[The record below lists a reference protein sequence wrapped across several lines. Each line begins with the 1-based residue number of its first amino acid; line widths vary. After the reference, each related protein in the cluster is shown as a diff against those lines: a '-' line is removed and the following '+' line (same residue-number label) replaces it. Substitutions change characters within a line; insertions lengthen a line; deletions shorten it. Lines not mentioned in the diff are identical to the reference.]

1 MKKKLFTL
9 IMMLISFSI
18 QIIAQMRDYTA
29 MVVDAETGEALHYA
43 SVYIAENRGTITNQD
58 GKFLISAS
66 PEEILQIKFIG
77 YENLRIKASEM
88 LDVIR
93 LKPAAQTMKQISV
106 FPIMAMLKQITKN
119 LNTEYK
125 KFKKEEDVYFFRITT
140 DVGGKKELAEAFM
153 TARSA
158 VNLRDISLLCA
169 RRGQQDGDSLANPLL
184 SNANFHLPLE
194 LGALT
199 RDVYFWKILNTPIRE
214 KFDEKYFNDYYNISV
229 REIIS
234 EDGDSIFCLKFE
246 PNKDLT
252 SEIRLVGEL
261 YVDAKNLDLLRFKG
275 KIPSMAMEIING
287 KVNRTISVDI
297 TVNADYT
304 RENGF
309 SKVANISASIR
320 NERFN
325 NHALLYRMDSLS
337 IATKR
342 RKKVKDNL
350 LSTIDQ
356 VGDDSPLWVD
366 PNIVLRTAEEESI
379 ASQQEIRKDTL
390 SLDSVP
396 GTMKPIIERLTAFSQ
411 RIPQEKVFIHMDNS
425 CYFLGD
431 TIWFSAYTRETA
443 TGKPSP
449 LSRVLYVE
457 LLNHD
462 GYLVE
467 RKLIELNKG
476 RGDGFFALDKNI
488 QYSGFH
494 ELRAYTRW
502 QLNWGCFEHK
512 HSLSAKRWFVNEKM
526 EKLYYRDYEKL
537 YSRVFPVYDKPKEEG
552 SLARNM
558 TLRPMRRYFAKDMDK
573 RELTLNL
580 FPEGGNLVAGIPNRM
595 AFEATWDDGEWLEG
609 WLHFGTDSFPTV
621 HRGRGVITLTPQK
634 DMEKEVAFITKDGE
648 KVKAKLPEIKEEGAA
663 MQVEQKDGTVEIG
676 IRLSASMQPDSMAMT
691 VMHEGKVKAFFT
703 MEGKEETFRID
714 SEDLQA
720 GVHQA
725 TLFDTQGRVYADR
738 LFFVRRTE
746 TERPTLTFTA
756 PKDECKP
763 YEKISLEING
773 AEGNTPISLAV
784 RDGLN
789 SPSLYDNGNIMTE
802 MLLASEIKGF
812 IPEPGWYFEKDDEQH
827 RQALDLLMMTQG
839 WRRFDWKD
847 MAVKGKW
854 DIKHQPEQTPYI
866 EGSIETE
873 EDLPIINF
881 IEKKILARS
890 KSDTKNRIE
899 ASDIRQGH
907 PESMT
912 AQSGLKEQT
921 ENENKTA
928 QIGLNEQTGN
938 GNEEQEQ
945 DEDNT
950 YQREKRNNKWEEKI
964 KGGVRI
970 HGELIHAENH
980 EPAVCETDAKGNYF
994 MMKLPHFYGHSRF
1007 FLAASDTTKWEKG
1020 KQKLWV
1026 QMMEKEADLPET
1038 GKRKFRVDDAEF
1050 LIRIWHPYPR
1060 FTKPYTFYQKNVA
1073 TKKKTNNKGREVL
1086 EDGTE
1091 IMAEATVN
1099 ARHGGL
1105 RSFNDAFPA
1114 FMLDAY
1120 DAMNETID
1128 AGMDFSDNPIVRTYI
1143 GDLGLD
1149 SPFAHEDANNSVSNS
1164 IAKSGR
1170 IRLRFGLS
1178 HVRRRLPQYRDI
1190 PIDSIYSP
1198 KYLKALLIPPSQ
1210 LSPEEWYA
1218 YETLFE
1224 HEKYAIYT
1232 DYHPRLEGNE
1242 RYYGA
1247 DLPETNFVIYPYPD
1261 GGQRVVYRDRHYI
1274 LPGFAYS
1281 AECYSPDYSK
1291 QTPPDS
1297 VKDYRRTLYWNPNLM
1312 LDKDGKATVILYN
1325 NARTTQ
1331 ISVDAAGQAAD
1342 GTLLWGSER

>member
-1 MKKKLFTL
+1 MKKILFTL
-9 IMMLISFSI
+9 TVLLVCYI
-18 QIIAQMRDYTA
+18 QLFAQPRDYTA

-58 GKFLISAS
+58 GKFIISAA
-66 PEEILQIKFIG
+66 PDEFLQFKFIG
-77 YENLRIKASEM
+77 YENLSVKASEM
-88 LDVIR
+88 GAVIR
-93 LKPAAQTMKQISV
+93 LKPASQTMKEISV
-106 FPIMAMLKQITKN
+106 FPVMKLLEGITKK
-119 LNTEYK
+119 LNAEYRK
-125 KFKKEEDVYFFRITT
+125 YKKEEDIYFFRITT
-140 DVGGKKELAEAFM
+140 NIGKKKELAEAFM

-158 VNLRDISLLCA
+158 VNLRDISLLSG
-169 RRGQQDGDSLANPLL
+169 RRGLQEGDSLANPLL
-184 SNANFHLPLE
+184 SNANFHHPLE
-194 LGALT
+194 LGAMT
-199 RDVYFWKILNTPIRE
+199 QDVSFWDMLNTPIRE
-214 KFDEKYFNDYYNISV
+214 KFNEKYYNDYYNISV
-229 REIIS
+229 REIADNEGNS
-234 EDGDSIFCLKFE
+234 VFCLKFE
-246 PNKDLT
+246 PKKELAT
-252 SEIRLVGEL
+252 EIRLVGEL
-261 YVDAKNLDLLRFKG
+261 YVDAKKLDLLRFKG
-275 KIPSMAMEIING
+275 EIPSLAMEVKNG
-287 KVNRTISVDI
+287 KVGKTISVNI
-297 TVNADYT
+297 SINADYT

-320 NERFN
+320 NEGFN
-325 NHALLYRMDSLS
+325 THALLYRMDSLS
-337 IATKR
+337 VVTKEGE
-342 RKKVKDNL
+342 KVKDNL

-356 VGDDSPLWVD
+356 VGNDSPLWVD
-366 PNIVLRTAEEESI
+366 PNIVLRTAEEEQI
-379 ASQQEIRKDTL
+379 AVRQETEEDTL
-390 SLDSVP
+390 SQNNVP
-396 GTMKPIIERLTAFSQ
+396 AIMKPMMERLTAFGQ
-411 RIPQEKVFIHMDNS
+411 RIPQEKVFVHMDNT

-467 RKLIELNKG
+467 RKLIEMNKG

-502 QLNWGCFEHK
+502 QLNWGGFEHK

-609 WLHFGTDSFPTV
+609 RLHFGTDSFPTV

-634 DMEKEVAFITKDGE
+634 DMEKEVVFITKKGE

-663 MQVEQKDGTVEIG
+663 MQVEQKDGMVEIG
-676 IRLSASMQPDSMAMT
+676 IRLSASVQPDSVAIT
-691 VMHEGKVKAFFT
+691 VMHEGKVKAFFA
-703 MEGKEETFRID
+703 MVGKEKTFRID
-714 SEDLQA
+714 SGALQA

-725 TLFDTQGRVYADR
+725 TVFDTQGRVYADR

-746 TERPTLTFTA
+746 TERPTLMFTA

-763 YEKISLEING
+763 YEKIDLEIKG
-773 AEGNTPISLAV
+773 EEGNTPISLAV
-784 RDGLN
+784 RDNYGSDALF
-789 SPSLYDNGNIMTE
+789 DNGNIMTE

-812 IPEPGWYFEKDDEQH
+812 IPEPGWYFEKNDEQH

-847 MAVKGKW
+847 MAVKGRW

-873 EDLPIINF
+873 EDSILRNVIERRLLPELNSRSYQWVTEINPDGSKASETQSS
-881 IEKKILARS
+881 ISGIKKENPTGTQQDVN
-890 KSDTKNRIE
+890 KY
-899 ASDIRQGH
+899 RQ
-907 PESMT
+907 
-912 AQSGLKEQT
+912 
-921 ENENKTA
+921 
-928 QIGLNEQTGN
+928 
-938 GNEEQEQ
+938 
-945 DEDNT
+945 
-950 YQREKRNNKWEEKI
+950 EKRSNKWEEKI
-964 KGGVRI
+964 KDGVRI

-1007 FLAASDTTKWEKG
+1007 FLAASDTTKWKKGEK
-1020 KQKLWV
+1020 KLWV
-1026 QMMEKEADLPET
+1026 QMAEKQSDIPE
-1038 GKRKFRVDDAEF
+1038 GGRLKFRVDDAEF
-1050 LIRIWHPYPR
+1050 LIRVWHPYPR
-1060 FTKPYTFYQKNVA
+1060 FAKPYTFYQKNVA
-1073 TKKKTNNKGREVL
+1073 IKKTDQKGRAVL

-1091 IMAEATVN
+1091 MMAEATVN

-1128 AGMDFSDNPIVRTYI
+1128 AGMDFADNPIVRTYI
-1143 GDLGLD
+1143 GDLGLENPYAFEAINPD
-1149 SPFAHEDANNSVSNS
+1149 V
-1164 IAKSGR
+1164 KSGR
-1170 IRLRFGLS
+1170 IYRRLGLS
-1178 HVRRRLPQYRDI
+1178 HVQRRLPEYSDI

-1198 KYLKALLIPPSQ
+1198 KYLKGIIKGMQ
-1210 LSPEEWYA
+1210 WVSPEEWEA
-1218 YETLFE
+1218 YESLFE
-1224 HEKYAIYT
+1224 HDKYAIYT
-1232 DYHPRLEGNE
+1232 DYHPRLEGNK
-1242 RYYGA
+1242 RYFGA

-1261 GGQRVVYRDRHYI
+1261 GSKRVVYRDRHYI
-1274 LPGFAYS
+1274 LPGFAYP

-1312 LDKDGKATVILYN
+1312 LDKDGKATITLYN

-1342 GTLLWGSER
+1342 GTLLWGEER

>member
-18 QIIAQMRDYTA
+18 QIFAQMRDYTA

-66 PEEILQIKFIG
+66 PDEILQIKFIG
-77 YENLRIKASEM
+77 YENLRIKAAEM
-88 LDVIR
+88 RDVIR
-93 LKPAAQTMKQISV
+93 LKPAAHTMKEVSV
-106 FPIMAMLKQITKN
+106 FPVMKILEQITKK
-119 LNTEYK
+119 LNAEFK
-125 KFKKEEDVYFFRITT
+125 KFKNEEDIFFFRITT
-140 DVGGKKELAEAFM
+140 EIGNKKELAEAFM

-158 VNLRDISLLCA
+158 VNLREISLLSG
-169 RRGQQDGDSLANPLL
+169 RRGQQSGDTLTSPLL
-184 SNANFHLPLE
+184 NNANFHHPLE
-194 LGALT
+194 LGAMT
-199 RDVYFWKILNTPIRE
+199 QDISFWKKLNTPIQT
-214 KFDEKYFNDYYNISV
+214 KFDGEYYNDYYNISIK
-229 REIIS
+229 EIS
-234 EDGDSIFCLKFE
+234 KEDGSPIICMKFE
-246 PNKDLT
+246 PRKELMFGMRLTGDLYIDKET
-252 SEIRLVGEL
+252 LQ
-261 YVDAKNLDLLRFKG
+261 LLRFEG
-275 KIPSMAMEIING
+275 KIPSLNMEFSNENLNG
-287 KVNRTISVDI
+287 TTTVDV
-297 TVNADYT
+297 TVKADYT
-304 RENGF
+304 HEGGYA
-309 SKVANISASIR
+309 KVANISTSIK
-320 NERFN
+320 NEIFN
-325 NHALLYRMDSLS
+325 SHALLYRMDSLS
-337 IATKR
+337 IAKKGG
-342 RKKVKDNL
+342 KKVKDNL

-356 VGDDSPLWVD
+356 VGDDSPLWVN
-366 PNIVLRTAEEESI
+366 PNIVLRTDEEKQI
-379 ASQQEIRKDTL
+379 ASQQEAEVKTL
-390 SLDSVP
+390 AMNSVP
-396 GTMKPIIERLTAFSQ
+396 ETMKTMMERLTAFGQ
-411 RIPQEKVFIHMDNS
+411 RIPQEKVFVHMDNS

-431 TIWFSAYTRETA
+431 TIWFSAYTKETA

-502 QLNWGCFEHK
+502 QLNWGCYEHK

-558 TLRPMRRYFAKDMDK
+558 TLRPLRRYFAKDMDK

-580 FPEGGNLVAGIPNRM
+580 FPEGGNLVAGIPNRVV
-595 AFEATWDDGEWLEG
+595 FEATWDDGEWLEG

-634 DMEKEVAFITKDGE
+634 DMEKEVVFITKDGE
-648 KVKAKLPEIKEEGAA
+648 KVKAKLPEIEEEGATL
-663 MQVEQKDGTVEIG
+663 QVEQKDGTVEIG

-691 VMHEGKVKAFFT
+691 VMYEGKVKAFFAIN
-703 MEGKEETFRID
+703 GKEKTFRID
-714 SEDLQA
+714 SEALQA

-746 TERPTLTFTA
+746 TERPTLTFSA

-784 RDGLN
+784 RDNYGSDALF
-789 SPSLYDNGNIMTE
+789 DNGNIMTE

-827 RQALDLLMMTQG
+827 RKALDLLMMTQG
-839 WRRFDWKD
+839 WRRFDWKN
-847 MAVKGKW
+847 MAVKGRW

-873 EDLPIINF
+873 EDSILRNVIERRLLPELNSRSYQWVTEINPDESKASETQSS
-881 IEKKILARS
+881 ISGIKKENPTGTQQDVN
-890 KSDTKNRIE
+890 KY
-899 ASDIRQGH
+899 RQ
-907 PESMT
+907 
-912 AQSGLKEQT
+912 
-921 ENENKTA
+921 
-928 QIGLNEQTGN
+928 
-938 GNEEQEQ
+938 
-945 DEDNT
+945 
-950 YQREKRNNKWEEKI
+950 EKRSNKWEEKI
-964 KGGVRI
+964 KDGVRI

-1007 FLAASDTTKWEKG
+1007 FLAASDTTKWKKGEK
-1020 KQKLWV
+1020 KLWV
-1026 QMMEKEADLPET
+1026 QMAEKQSDIPE
-1038 GKRKFRVDDAEF
+1038 GGRLKFRVDDAEF
-1050 LIRIWHPYPR
+1050 LIRVWHPYPR
-1060 FTKPYTFYQKNVA
+1060 FAKPYTFYQKNVA
-1073 TKKKTNNKGREVL
+1073 IKKTDQKGRAVL

-1091 IMAEATVN
+1091 MMAEATVN

-1105 RSFNDAFPA
+1105 RSFNDAYPA

-1128 AGMDFSDNPIVRTYI
+1128 AGRDFADNPIVRTYI
-1143 GDLGLD
+1143 GDLGLENPYAFEAINPD
-1149 SPFAHEDANNSVSNS
+1149 V
-1164 IAKSGR
+1164 KSGR
-1170 IRLRFGLS
+1170 IYRRLGLS
-1178 HVRRRLPQYRDI
+1178 HVQRRLPEYSDI

-1198 KYLKALLIPPSQ
+1198 KYLKGIIKGMQ
-1210 LSPEEWYA
+1210 WVSPEEWEA
-1218 YETLFE
+1218 YESLFE
-1224 HEKYAIYT
+1224 HDKYAIYT
-1232 DYHPRLEGNE
+1232 DYHPRLEGNK
-1242 RYYGA
+1242 RYFGA
-1247 DLPETNFVIYPYPD
+1247 DLPETHYVIYPYPD
-1261 GGQRVVYRDRHYI
+1261 GSKRVVYRDRHYI
-1274 LPGFAYS
+1274 LPGFAYP

-1312 LDKDGKATVILYN
+1312 LDKDGKASITLYN

-1342 GTLLWGSER
+1342 GTLLWGGE

>member
-1 MKKKLFTL
+1 MKKILFTL
-9 IMMLISFSI
+9 TILLISFSI
-18 QIIAQMRDYTA
+18 QVFAQ
-29 MVVDAETGEALHYA
+29 
-43 SVYIAENRGTITNQD
+43 NN
-58 GKFLISAS
+58 
-66 PEEILQIKFIG
+66 
-77 YENLRIKASEM
+77 
-88 LDVIR
+88 
-93 LKPAAQTMKQISV
+93 
-106 FPIMAMLKQITKN
+106 
-119 LNTEYK
+119 EYK
-125 KFKKEEDVYFFRITT
+125 
-140 DVGGKKELAEAFM
+140 G
-153 TARSA
+153 
-158 VNLRDISLLCA
+158 
-169 RRGQQDGDSLANPLL
+169 
-184 SNANFHLPLE
+184 
-194 LGALT
+194 
-199 RDVYFWKILNTPIRE
+199 TP
-214 KFDEKYFNDYYNISV
+214 FAQY
-229 REIIS
+229 
-234 EDGDSIFCLKFE
+234 
-246 PNKDLT
+246 
-252 SEIRLVGEL
+252 
-261 YVDAKNLDLLRFKG
+261 
-275 KIPSMAMEIING
+275 M
-287 KVNRTISVDI
+287 
-297 TVNADYT
+297 
-304 RENGF
+304 
-309 SKVANISASIR
+309 
-320 NERFN
+320 
-325 NHALLYRMDSLS
+325 
-337 IATKR
+337 
-342 RKKVKDNL
+342 
-350 LSTIDQ
+350 
-356 VGDDSPLWVD
+356 
-366 PNIVLRTAEEESI
+366 
-379 ASQQEIRKDTL
+379 
-390 SLDSVP
+390 
-396 GTMKPIIERLTAFSQ
+396 ERLTAFGQ
-411 RIPQEKVFIHMDNS
+411 RIPQEKVFIHMDNT

-476 RGDGFFALDKNI
+476 RGNGFFALDKNI
-488 QYSGFH
+488 QYSGFY

-537 YSRVFPVYDKPKEEG
+537 YSRVFPVYDKPKEAG
-552 SLARNM
+552 SLTRNI

-580 FPEGGNLVAGIPNRM
+580 FPEGGNLVANIPNRV

-609 WLHFGTDSFPTV
+609 WLHYGTDSVPTI
-621 HRGRGVITLTPQK
+621 HRGRGIITLTPQK
-634 DMEKEVAFITKDGE
+634 GMEKEVVFITKDGE
-648 KVKAKLPEIKEEGAA
+648 KVKAKLPEVKEEGAA
-663 MQVEQKDGTVEIG
+663 MQVEQKSGTVEIG
-676 IRLSASMQPDSMAMT
+676 IRLSASLQPDSMALT
-691 VMHEGKVKAFFT
+691 VMHEGKIKAFFA
-703 MEGKEETFRID
+703 MDGEEKTVRLDTD
-714 SEDLQA
+714 SLHA

-725 TLFDTQGRVYADR
+725 TVFDTQGRVYADR

-763 YEKISLEING
+763 YEKIDLEISG

-784 RDGLN
+784 RDNYGSDALF
-789 SPSLYDNGNIMTE
+789 DNGNIMTE

-812 IPEPGWYFEKDDEQH
+812 IPEPGWYFEKDDKQH

-839 WRRFDWKD
+839 WRRFNWQD

-854 DIKHQPEQTPYI
+854 DITHQPEQVPHI

-881 IEKKILARS
+881 IEKKILGS
-890 KSDTKNRIE
+890 NPNNTSEHIETPDSSDFIWLIE
-899 ASDIRQGH
+899 GY
-907 PESMT
+907 
-912 AQSGLKEQT
+912 K
-921 ENENKTA
+921 
-928 QIGLNEQTGN
+928 
-938 GNEEQEQ
+938 
-945 DEDNT
+945 
-950 YQREKRNNKWEEKI
+950 REKRNIKWEEKI

-1007 FLAASDTTKWEKG
+1007 FLAASDTTKWDKG

-1038 GKRKFRVDDAEF
+1038 GKRKFRVDHAEF

-1060 FTKPYTFYQKNVA
+1060 FTKPYTFYQKNVS
-1073 TKKKTNNKGREVL
+1073 TKKKTNNKGREIL

-1091 IMAEATVN
+1091 VIAEATIN

-1105 RSFNDAFPA
+1105 RRFNDAFPA

-1120 DAMNETID
+1120 DAMNEAID

-1149 SPFAHEDANNSVSNS
+1149 SPFAHVDNNNGTSNNLT
-1164 IAKSGR
+1164 KSGR
-1170 IRLRFGLS
+1170 IKLRFGLS
-1178 HVRRRLPQYRDI
+1178 HVRRSLPQYIDI

-1198 KYLKALLIPPSQ
+1198 KYLKALLISPSD
-1210 LSPEEWYA
+1210 LSPEELYA

-1274 LPGFAYS
+1274 LPGFAYP
-1281 AECYSPDYSK
+1281 AECYNPDYSK

-1312 LDKDGKATVILYN
+1312 LDKDGKATITLYN

-1342 GTLLWGSER
+1342 GTLLWGRER

>member
-18 QIIAQMRDYTA
+18 QIFAQSN
-29 MVVDAETGEALHYA
+29 E
-43 SVYIAENRGTITNQD
+43 
-58 GKFLISAS
+58 
-66 PEEILQIKFIG
+66 
-77 YENLRIKASEM
+77 
-88 LDVIR
+88 
-93 LKPAAQTMKQISV
+93 
-106 FPIMAMLKQITKN
+106 
-119 LNTEYK
+119 
-125 KFKKEEDVYFFRITT
+125 FK
-140 DVGGKKELAEAFM
+140 
-153 TARSA
+153 
-158 VNLRDISLLCA
+158 
-169 RRGQQDGDSLANPLL
+169 
-184 SNANFHLPLE
+184 
-194 LGALT
+194 
-199 RDVYFWKILNTPIRE
+199 NTP
-214 KFDEKYFNDYYNISV
+214 F
-229 REIIS
+229 
-234 EDGDSIFCLKFE
+234 
-246 PNKDLT
+246 
-252 SEIRLVGEL
+252 
-261 YVDAKNLDLLRFKG
+261 
-275 KIPSMAMEIING
+275 
-287 KVNRTISVDI
+287 
-297 TVNADYT
+297 
-304 RENGF
+304 
-309 SKVANISASIR
+309 
-320 NERFN
+320 
-325 NHALLYRMDSLS
+325 
-337 IATKR
+337 ATY
-342 RKKVKDNL
+342 L
-350 LSTIDQ
+350 
-356 VGDDSPLWVD
+356 
-366 PNIVLRTAEEESI
+366 
-379 ASQQEIRKDTL
+379 
-390 SLDSVP
+390 
-396 GTMKPIIERLTAFSQ
+396 ERLTAFGQ

-537 YSRVFPVYDKPKEEG
+537 YSRVFPIYDKPKEEG

-580 FPEGGNLVAGIPNRM
+580 FPEGGNLVAGIPNRV

-634 DMEKEVAFITKDGE
+634 EMEKEVVFTTKKGE
-648 KVKAKLPEIKEEGAA
+648 KVKAMLPEIKEEGAA
-663 MQVEQKDGTVEIG
+663 MQVEQKGGMVEIG
-676 IRLSASMQPDSMAMT
+676 IRLTASMLPDSMAMT
-691 VMHEGKVKAFFT
+691 VMHEGKVKAFFA
-703 MEGKEETFRID
+703 MDGKEKTVRLDTD
-714 SEDLQA
+714 SLQA

-725 TLFDTQGRVYADR
+725 TVFDTQGRVYADR
-738 LFFVRRTE
+738 LFFVRRTD
-746 TERPTLTFTA
+746 TERPTLSVST
-756 PKDECKP
+756 PKEEYQP
-763 YEKISLEING
+763 YEKIEVAVNG
-773 AEGNTPISLAV
+773 KGGGTPISLSV

-789 SPSLYDNGNIMTE
+789 SPALYDNGNIMTE

-812 IPEPGWYFEKDDEQH
+812 IPQPGWYFEKDDEQR

-839 WRRFDWKD
+839 WRRFDWQD
-847 MAVKGKW
+847 MAVKGRW

-928 QIGLNEQTGN
+928 QIGLNEQIGN

-1274 LPGFAYS
+1274 LPGFAYP

-1291 QTPPDS
+1291 QIPPDS
-1297 VKDYRRTLYWNPNLM
+1297 IKDYRRTLYWNPNLM
-1312 LDKDGKATVILYN
+1312 LDKDGKATVTLYN

-1342 GTLLWGSER
+1342 GTLLWGIEQ

>member
-1 MKKKLFTL
+1 
-9 IMMLISFSI
+9 MMLISFSI
-18 QIIAQMRDYTA
+18 QIFAQMRDYTA

-77 YENLRIKASEM
+77 YENLRIKAAEM
-88 LDVIR
+88 RDVIR
-93 LKPAAQTMKQISV
+93 LKPAAHTMKEVSV
-106 FPIMAMLKQITKN
+106 FPVMKILEQITKK
-119 LNTEYK
+119 LNAEFK
-125 KFKKEEDVYFFRITT
+125 KFKNEEDIFFFRITT
-140 DVGGKKELAEAFM
+140 EIGNKKELAEAFM

-158 VNLRDISLLCA
+158 VNLREISLLSG
-169 RRGQQDGDSLANPLL
+169 RRGQQSGDTLTSPLL
-184 SNANFHLPLE
+184 NNANFHHPLE
-194 LGALT
+194 LGAMT
-199 RDVYFWKILNTPIRE
+199 QDISFWKKLNTPIRT
-214 KFDEKYFNDYYNISV
+214 KFDGEYYNDYYNISIK
-229 REIIS
+229 EIS
-234 EDGDSIFCLKFE
+234 KEDGSPIICMKFE
-246 PNKDLT
+246 PRKELMFGMRLTGDLYIDKET
-252 SEIRLVGEL
+252 LQ
-261 YVDAKNLDLLRFKG
+261 LLRFEG
-275 KIPSMAMEIING
+275 KIPSLNMEFSNENLNG
-287 KVNRTISVDI
+287 TTTVDV
-297 TVNADYT
+297 TVKADYT
-304 RENGF
+304 HEGGYA
-309 SKVANISASIR
+309 KVANISTSIK
-320 NERFN
+320 NEIFN
-325 NHALLYRMDSLS
+325 SHALLYRMDSLS
-337 IATKR
+337 IAKKGG
-342 RKKVKDNL
+342 KKVKDNL

-356 VGDDSPLWVD
+356 VGDDSPLWVN
-366 PNIVLRTAEEESI
+366 PNIVLRTDEEKQI
-379 ASQQEIRKDTL
+379 ASQQEAEVKTL
-390 SLDSVP
+390 AMDSVP
-396 GTMKPIIERLTAFSQ
+396 ETMKTMMERLTTFGQ
-411 RIPQEKVFIHMDNS
+411 RIPQEKVFVHMDNS

-502 QLNWGCFEHK
+502 QLNWGCYEHK

-580 FPEGGNLVAGIPNRM
+580 FPEGGNLVAGIPNRVV
-595 AFEATWDDGEWLEG
+595 FEATWDDGEWLEG

-634 DMEKEVAFITKDGE
+634 DMEKEVVFITKDGE
-648 KVKAKLPEIKEEGAA
+648 KVKAKLPEIEEEGATL
-663 MQVEQKDGTVEIG
+663 QVEQKDGTVEIG

-691 VMHEGKVKAFFT
+691 VMYEGKVKAFFAIN
-703 MEGKEETFRID
+703 GKEKTFRID
-714 SEDLQA
+714 SEALQA

-725 TLFDTQGRVYADR
+725 TVFDTQGRVYADR

-746 TERPTLTFTA
+746 TERPTLTFSA

-784 RDGLN
+784 RDNYGSDALF
-789 SPSLYDNGNIMTE
+789 DNGNIMTE

-827 RQALDLLMMTQG
+827 RKALDLLMMTQG
-839 WRRFDWKD
+839 WRRFDWKN
-847 MAVKGKW
+847 MAVKGRW

-873 EDLPIINF
+873 EDSILRNVIERRLLPELNSRSYQWVTEINPDGSKASETQSS
-881 IEKKILARS
+881 ISGIKKEKPTGTQQDVK
-890 KSDTKNRIE
+890 KY
-899 ASDIRQGH
+899 RQ
-907 PESMT
+907 
-912 AQSGLKEQT
+912 
-921 ENENKTA
+921 
-928 QIGLNEQTGN
+928 
-938 GNEEQEQ
+938 
-945 DEDNT
+945 
-950 YQREKRNNKWEEKI
+950 EKRSNKWEEKI
-964 KGGVRI
+964 KDGVRI

-1007 FLAASDTTKWEKG
+1007 FLAASDTTKWKKGEK
-1020 KQKLWV
+1020 KLWV
-1026 QMMEKEADLPET
+1026 QMAEKQSDIPE
-1038 GKRKFRVDDAEF
+1038 GGRLKFRVEDAEF
-1050 LIRIWHPYPR
+1050 LIRVWHPYPR
-1060 FTKPYTFYQKNVA
+1060 FAKPYTFYQKNVA
-1073 TKKKTNNKGREVL
+1073 IKKTDQKGRAVL

-1091 IMAEATVN
+1091 MMAEATVN

-1105 RSFNDAFPA
+1105 RSFNDAYPA

-1128 AGMDFSDNPIVRTYI
+1128 AGMDFADNPIVRTYI
-1143 GDLGLD
+1143 GDLGLENPYAFEAINPD
-1149 SPFAHEDANNSVSNS
+1149 V
-1164 IAKSGR
+1164 KSGR
-1170 IRLRFGLS
+1170 IYRRLGLS
-1178 HVRRRLPQYRDI
+1178 HVQRRLPEYSDI

-1198 KYLKALLIPPSQ
+1198 KYLKGIIKGMQ
-1210 LSPEEWYA
+1210 WVSPEEWEA
-1218 YETLFE
+1218 YESLFE
-1224 HEKYAIYT
+1224 HDKYAIYT
-1232 DYHPRLEGNE
+1232 DYHPRLEGNK
-1242 RYYGA
+1242 RYFGA
-1247 DLPETNFVIYPYPD
+1247 DLPETHYVIYPYPD
-1261 GGQRVVYRDRHYI
+1261 GSKRVVYRDRHYI
-1274 LPGFAYS
+1274 LPGFAYP

-1297 VKDYRRTLYWNPNLM
+1297 IKDYRRTLYWNPNLM
-1312 LDKDGKATVILYN
+1312 LDKDGKATVTLYN

-1342 GTLLWGSER
+1342 GTLLWGGE

>member
-18 QIIAQMRDYTA
+18 QIFAQMRDYTA

-66 PEEILQIKFIG
+66 PDEILQIKFIG
-77 YENLRIKASEM
+77 YENLRIKAAEM
-88 LDVIR
+88 RDVIR
-93 LKPAAQTMKQISV
+93 LKPAAHTMKEVSV
-106 FPIMAMLKQITKN
+106 FPVMKILEQITKK
-119 LNTEYK
+119 LNAEFK
-125 KFKKEEDVYFFRITT
+125 KFKNEEDIFFFRITT
-140 DVGGKKELAEAFM
+140 EIGNKKELAEAFM

-158 VNLRDISLLCA
+158 VNLREISLLSG
-169 RRGQQDGDSLANPLL
+169 RRGQQSGDTLTSPLL
-184 SNANFHLPLE
+184 NNANFHHPLE
-194 LGALT
+194 LGAMT
-199 RDVYFWKILNTPIRE
+199 QDISFWKKLNTPIRT
-214 KFDEKYFNDYYNISV
+214 KFDSEYYNDYYNISIK
-229 REIIS
+229 EIS
-234 EDGDSIFCLKFE
+234 KEDGSPIICMKFE
-246 PNKDLT
+246 PRKELMFGMRLTGDLYIDKET
-252 SEIRLVGEL
+252 LQ
-261 YVDAKNLDLLRFKG
+261 LLRFEG
-275 KIPSMAMEIING
+275 KIPSLNMEFSNENLNG
-287 KVNRTISVDI
+287 TTTVDV
-297 TVNADYT
+297 TVKADYT
-304 RENGF
+304 HEGGYA
-309 SKVANISASIR
+309 KVANISTSIK
-320 NERFN
+320 NEIFN
-325 NHALLYRMDSLS
+325 SHALLYRMDSLS
-337 IATKR
+337 IAKKGG
-342 RKKVKDNL
+342 KKVKDNL

-356 VGDDSPLWVD
+356 VGDDSPLWVN
-366 PNIVLRTAEEESI
+366 PNIVLRTDEEKQI
-379 ASQQEIRKDTL
+379 ASQQEAEVKTL
-390 SLDSVP
+390 AMDSVP
-396 GTMKPIIERLTAFSQ
+396 ETMKTMMERLTAFGQ
-411 RIPQEKVFIHMDNS
+411 RIPQEKVFVHMDNS

-502 QLNWGCFEHK
+502 QLNWGCYEHK

-580 FPEGGNLVAGIPNRM
+580 FPEGGNLVAGIPNRVV
-595 AFEATWDDGEWLEG
+595 FEATWDDGEWLEG
-609 WLHFGTDSFPTV
+609 RLHFGTDSFPTV

-634 DMEKEVAFITKDGE
+634 DMEKEVVFITKDGE
-648 KVKAKLPEIKEEGAA
+648 KVKAKLPEIEEEGATL
-663 MQVEQKDGTVEIG
+663 QVEQKDGTVEIG

-691 VMHEGKVKAFFT
+691 VMYEGKVKAFFAIN
-703 MEGKEETFRID
+703 GKEKTFRID
-714 SEDLQA
+714 SEALQA

-746 TERPTLTFTA
+746 TERPTLTFSA

-784 RDGLN
+784 RDNYGSDALF
-789 SPSLYDNGNIMTE
+789 DNGNIMTE

-827 RQALDLLMMTQG
+827 RKALDLLMMTQG
-839 WRRFDWKD
+839 WRRFDWKN
-847 MAVKGKW
+847 MAVKGRW

-873 EDLPIINF
+873 EDSILRNVIERRLLPELNSRSYQWVTEINPDGSKASETQSS
-881 IEKKILARS
+881 ISGIKKENPTGTQQDVN
-890 KSDTKNRIE
+890 KY
-899 ASDIRQGH
+899 RQ
-907 PESMT
+907 
-912 AQSGLKEQT
+912 
-921 ENENKTA
+921 
-928 QIGLNEQTGN
+928 
-938 GNEEQEQ
+938 
-945 DEDNT
+945 
-950 YQREKRNNKWEEKI
+950 EKRSNKWEEKI
-964 KGGVRI
+964 KDGVRI

-1007 FLAASDTTKWEKG
+1007 FLAASDTTKWKKGEK
-1020 KQKLWV
+1020 KLWV
-1026 QMMEKEADLPET
+1026 QMAEKQSDIPE
-1038 GKRKFRVDDAEF
+1038 GGRLKFRVDDAEF
-1050 LIRIWHPYPR
+1050 LIRVWHPYPR
-1060 FTKPYTFYQKNVA
+1060 FAKPYTFYQKNVA
-1073 TKKKTNNKGREVL
+1073 IKKTDQKGRAVL

-1091 IMAEATVN
+1091 MMAEATVN

-1105 RSFNDAFPA
+1105 RSFNDAYPA

-1128 AGMDFSDNPIVRTYI
+1128 AGMDFADNPIVRTYI
-1143 GDLGLD
+1143 GDLGLENPYAFEAINPD
-1149 SPFAHEDANNSVSNS
+1149 V
-1164 IAKSGR
+1164 KSGR
-1170 IRLRFGLS
+1170 IYRRLGLS
-1178 HVRRRLPQYRDI
+1178 HVQRRLPEYSDI

-1198 KYLKALLIPPSQ
+1198 KYLKGIIKGMQ
-1210 LSPEEWYA
+1210 WVSPEEWEA
-1218 YETLFE
+1218 YESLFE
-1224 HEKYAIYT
+1224 HDKYAIYT
-1232 DYHPRLEGNE
+1232 DYHPRLEGNK
-1242 RYYGA
+1242 RYFGA
-1247 DLPETNFVIYPYPD
+1247 DLPETHYVIYPYPD
-1261 GGQRVVYRDRHYI
+1261 GSKRVVYRDRHYI
-1274 LPGFAYS
+1274 LPGFAYP

-1297 VKDYRRTLYWNPNLM
+1297 IKDYRRTLYWNPNLM
-1312 LDKDGKATVILYN
+1312 LDKDGKATVTLYN
-1325 NARTTQ
+1325 NSRTTQ
-1331 ISVDAAGQAAD
+1331 ISVDAAGQTAD
-1342 GTLLWGSER
+1342 GTLLWGGE

>member
-18 QIIAQMRDYTA
+18 QIFAQMRDYTA

-66 PEEILQIKFIG
+66 PDEILQIKFIG
-77 YENLRIKASEM
+77 YENLRIKAAEM
-88 LDVIR
+88 RDVIR
-93 LKPAAQTMKQISV
+93 LKPAAHTMKEVSV
-106 FPIMAMLKQITKN
+106 FPVMKILEQITKK
-119 LNTEYK
+119 LNAEFK
-125 KFKKEEDVYFFRITT
+125 KFKNEEDIFFFRITT
-140 DVGGKKELAEAFM
+140 EIGNKKELAEAFM

-158 VNLRDISLLCA
+158 VNLREISLLSG
-169 RRGQQDGDSLANPLL
+169 RRGQQSGDTLTSPLL
-184 SNANFHLPLE
+184 NNANFHHPLE
-194 LGALT
+194 LGAMT
-199 RDVYFWKILNTPIRE
+199 QDISFWKKLNTPIRT
-214 KFDEKYFNDYYNISV
+214 KFDGEYYNDYYNISIK
-229 REIIS
+229 EIS
-234 EDGDSIFCLKFE
+234 KEDGSPIICMKFE
-246 PNKDLT
+246 PRKELMFGMRLTGDLYIDKET
-252 SEIRLVGEL
+252 LQ
-261 YVDAKNLDLLRFKG
+261 LLRFEG
-275 KIPSMAMEIING
+275 KIPSLNMEFSNENLNG
-287 KVNRTISVDI
+287 TTTVDV
-297 TVNADYT
+297 TVKADYT
-304 RENGF
+304 HEGGYA
-309 SKVANISASIR
+309 KVANISTSIK
-320 NERFN
+320 NEIFN
-325 NHALLYRMDSLS
+325 SHALLYRMDSLS
-337 IATKR
+337 IAKKGG
-342 RKKVKDNL
+342 KKVKDNL

-356 VGDDSPLWVD
+356 VGDDSPLWVN
-366 PNIVLRTAEEESI
+366 PNIVLRTDEEKQI
-379 ASQQEIRKDTL
+379 ASQQEAEVKTL
-390 SLDSVP
+390 AMDSVP
-396 GTMKPIIERLTAFSQ
+396 ETMKTMMERLTAFGQ
-411 RIPQEKVFIHMDNS
+411 RIPQEKVFVHMDNS

-502 QLNWGCFEHK
+502 QLNWGCYEHK

-552 SLARNM
+552 NLARNM

-580 FPEGGNLVAGIPNRM
+580 FPEGGNLVAGIPNRVV
-595 AFEATWDDGEWLEG
+595 FEATWDDGEWLEG
-609 WLHFGTDSFPTV
+609 RLHFGTDSFPTV

-634 DMEKEVAFITKDGE
+634 DMEKEVVFITKDGE
-648 KVKAKLPEIKEEGAA
+648 KVKAKLPEIKEEGATL
-663 MQVEQKDGTVEIG
+663 QVEQKGGTVEIG

-703 MEGKEETFRID
+703 INGKEKTFRID

-720 GVHQA
+720 GVYQA
-725 TLFDTQGRVYADR
+725 TVFDTQGRVYADR
-738 LFFVRRTE
+738 LFFVRHTE
-746 TERPTLTFTA
+746 TGSPTLTFTA

-763 YEKISLEING
+763 YEKIALEING

-784 RDGLN
+784 RDNYGSDALF
-789 SPSLYDNGNIMTE
+789 DNGNIMTE

-827 RQALDLLMMTQG
+827 RKALDLLMMTQG
-839 WRRFDWKD
+839 WRRFDWKN
-847 MAVKGKW
+847 MAVKGRW

-873 EDLPIINF
+873 EDSILRNVIERRLLPELNSRSYQWVTEINPDGSKASETQSS
-881 IEKKILARS
+881 ISGIKKENPTGTQQDVN
-890 KSDTKNRIE
+890 KY
-899 ASDIRQGH
+899 RQ
-907 PESMT
+907 
-912 AQSGLKEQT
+912 
-921 ENENKTA
+921 
-928 QIGLNEQTGN
+928 
-938 GNEEQEQ
+938 
-945 DEDNT
+945 
-950 YQREKRNNKWEEKI
+950 EKRSNKWEEKI
-964 KGGVRI
+964 KDGVRI

-980 EPAVCETDAKGNYF
+980 EPVVCETDAKGNYF
-994 MMKLPHFYGHSRF
+994 MMKLPHYYGHSRF
-1007 FLAASDTTKWEKG
+1007 FLAASDTTKWKKGEK
-1020 KQKLWV
+1020 KLWV
-1026 QMMEKEADLPET
+1026 QMAEKQSDIPE
-1038 GKRKFRVDDAEF
+1038 GGRLKFRVDDAEF
-1050 LIRIWHPYPR
+1050 LIRVWHPYPR
-1060 FTKPYTFYQKNVA
+1060 FAKPYTFYQKNVA
-1073 TKKKTNNKGREVL
+1073 IKKTDQKGRAVL

-1091 IMAEATVN
+1091 MMAEATVN

-1105 RSFNDAFPA
+1105 RSFNDAYPA

-1128 AGMDFSDNPIVRTYI
+1128 AGMDFADNPIVRTYI
-1143 GDLGLD
+1143 GDLGLENPYAFEAINPD
-1149 SPFAHEDANNSVSNS
+1149 V
-1164 IAKSGR
+1164 KSGR
-1170 IRLRFGLS
+1170 IYRRLGLS
-1178 HVRRRLPQYRDI
+1178 HVQRRLPEYSDI

-1198 KYLKALLIPPSQ
+1198 KYLKGIIKGMQ
-1210 LSPEEWYA
+1210 WVSPEEWEA
-1218 YETLFE
+1218 YESLFE
-1224 HEKYAIYT
+1224 HDKYAIYT
-1232 DYHPRLEGNE
+1232 DYHPRLEGNK
-1242 RYYGA
+1242 RYFGA
-1247 DLPETNFVIYPYPD
+1247 DLPETHYVIYPYPD
-1261 GGQRVVYRDRHYI
+1261 GSKRVVYRNRHYI
-1274 LPGFAYS
+1274 LPGFAYP

-1312 LDKDGKATVILYN
+1312 LDKDGKATVTLYN

-1331 ISVDAAGQAAD
+1331 ISVDAQGQAAD
-1342 GTLLWGSER
+1342 GTLLWGK

>member
-18 QIIAQMRDYTA
+18 QIFAQMRDYTA

-77 YENLRIKASEM
+77 YENLRIKAAEM
-88 LDVIR
+88 RDVIR
-93 LKPAAQTMKQISV
+93 LKPAAHTMKEVSV
-106 FPIMAMLKQITKN
+106 FPVMKILEQITKK
-119 LNTEYK
+119 LNAEFK
-125 KFKKEEDVYFFRITT
+125 KFKNEEDIFFFRITT
-140 DVGGKKELAEAFM
+140 EIGNKKELAEAFM

-158 VNLRDISLLCA
+158 VNLREISLLSG
-169 RRGQQDGDSLANPLL
+169 RRGQQSGDTLTSPLL
-184 SNANFHLPLE
+184 NNVNFHHPLE
-194 LGALT
+194 LGAMT
-199 RDVYFWKILNTPIRE
+199 QDISFWKKLNTPIRT
-214 KFDEKYFNDYYNISV
+214 KFDGEYYNDYYNISIK
-229 REIIS
+229 EIS
-234 EDGDSIFCLKFE
+234 REDGSPIICMKFE
-246 PNKDLT
+246 PRKELMFGMRLTGDLYIDKET
-252 SEIRLVGEL
+252 LQ
-261 YVDAKNLDLLRFKG
+261 LLRFEG
-275 KIPSMAMEIING
+275 KIPSLNMEFSNENLNG
-287 KVNRTISVDI
+287 TT
-297 TVNADYT
+297 TVEVTVKADYT
-304 RENGF
+304 HEGGYA
-309 SKVANISASIR
+309 KVANISTSIK
-320 NERFN
+320 NEIFN
-325 NHALLYRMDSLS
+325 SHALLYRMDSLS
-337 IATKR
+337 IAKKGG
-342 RKKVKDNL
+342 KKVKDNL

-356 VGDDSPLWVD
+356 VGDDSPLWVN
-366 PNIVLRTAEEESI
+366 PNIVLRTDEEEEI
-379 ASQQEIRKDTL
+379 ANQQENEVKTL
-390 SLDSVP
+390 ATDSIP
-396 GTMKPIIERLTAFSQ
+396 ETMKPLMERLTAFGQ
-411 RIPQEKVFIHMDNS
+411 RIPQEKVFVHMDNT

-443 TGKPSP
+443 TGKPSS

-476 RGDGFFALDKNI
+476 KGDGFFALDKNI

-621 HRGRGVITLTPQK
+621 HRGRGVITLMPQK
-634 DMEKEVAFITKDGE
+634 DMEKEVVFITKDGE
-648 KVKAKLPEIKEEGAA
+648 KVKTKLPEIKEEGAA

-676 IRLSASMQPDSMAMT
+676 IRLSASMLPDSMAMT

-725 TLFDTQGRVYADR
+725 TVFDTQGRVYADR

-763 YEKISLEING
+763 YEKIDLEING
-773 AEGNTPISLAV
+773 EEGNTPISLAV

-789 SPSLYDNGNIMTE
+789 SPALYDNGNIMTE

-812 IPEPGWYFEKDDEQH
+812 IPEPGWFFEKDDEQH

-847 MAVKGKW
+847 MAVKGRW
-854 DIKHQPEQTPYI
+854 DIKHQPELTPYI

-873 EDLPIINF
+873 EDSILRNVIERRLLPELNSRSYQWVTEINPDGSKASETQSS
-881 IEKKILARS
+881 ISGIKKENPTGTQQDVN
-890 KSDTKNRIE
+890 KY
-899 ASDIRQGH
+899 RQ
-907 PESMT
+907 
-912 AQSGLKEQT
+912 
-921 ENENKTA
+921 
-928 QIGLNEQTGN
+928 
-938 GNEEQEQ
+938 
-945 DEDNT
+945 
-950 YQREKRNNKWEEKI
+950 EKRSNKWEEKI
-964 KGGVRI
+964 KDGVRI

-1007 FLAASDTTKWEKG
+1007 FLAASDTTKWKKGEK
-1020 KQKLWV
+1020 KLWV
-1026 QMMEKEADLPET
+1026 QMAEKQSDIPE
-1038 GKRKFRVDDAEF
+1038 GGRLKFRVDDAEF
-1050 LIRIWHPYPR
+1050 LIRVWHPYPR
-1060 FTKPYTFYQKNVA
+1060 FAKPYTFYQKNVA
-1073 TKKKTNNKGREVL
+1073 IKKTDQKGRAVL

-1091 IMAEATVN
+1091 MMAEATVN

-1128 AGMDFSDNPIVRTYI
+1128 AGMDFADNPIVRTYI
-1143 GDLGLD
+1143 GDLGLENPYAFEAINPD
-1149 SPFAHEDANNSVSNS
+1149 V
-1164 IAKSGR
+1164 KSGR
-1170 IRLRFGLS
+1170 IYRRLGLS
-1178 HVRRRLPQYRDI
+1178 HVQRRLPEYSDI

-1198 KYLKALLIPPSQ
+1198 KYLKGIIKGMQ
-1210 LSPEEWYA
+1210 WVSPEEWEA
-1218 YETLFE
+1218 YESLFE
-1224 HEKYAIYT
+1224 HDKYAIYT
-1232 DYHPRLEGNE
+1232 DYHPRLEGNK
-1242 RYYGA
+1242 RYFGA
-1247 DLPETNFVIYPYPD
+1247 DLPETHYVIYPYPD
-1261 GGQRVVYRDRHYI
+1261 GSKRVVYRDRHYI
-1274 LPGFAYS
+1274 LPGFAYP

-1297 VKDYRRTLYWNPNLM
+1297 IKDYRRTLYWNPNLM
-1312 LDKDGKATVILYN
+1312 LDKDGKATITLYN

-1342 GTLLWGSER
+1342 GTLLWGFE

>member
-1 MKKKLFTL
+1 MHLQTIIKHKNMKKTLFTL

-18 QIIAQMRDYTA
+18 QIFAQ
-29 MVVDAETGEALHYA
+29 
-43 SVYIAENRGTITNQD
+43 NN
-58 GKFLISAS
+58 
-66 PEEILQIKFIG
+66 
-77 YENLRIKASEM
+77 
-88 LDVIR
+88 
-93 LKPAAQTMKQISV
+93 
-106 FPIMAMLKQITKN
+106 
-119 LNTEYK
+119 EYK
-125 KFKKEEDVYFFRITT
+125 
-140 DVGGKKELAEAFM
+140 G
-153 TARSA
+153 
-158 VNLRDISLLCA
+158 
-169 RRGQQDGDSLANPLL
+169 
-184 SNANFHLPLE
+184 
-194 LGALT
+194 
-199 RDVYFWKILNTPIRE
+199 TP
-214 KFDEKYFNDYYNISV
+214 FVSY
-229 REIIS
+229 
-234 EDGDSIFCLKFE
+234 
-246 PNKDLT
+246 
-252 SEIRLVGEL
+252 
-261 YVDAKNLDLLRFKG
+261 
-275 KIPSMAMEIING
+275 M
-287 KVNRTISVDI
+287 
-297 TVNADYT
+297 
-304 RENGF
+304 
-309 SKVANISASIR
+309 
-320 NERFN
+320 
-325 NHALLYRMDSLS
+325 
-337 IATKR
+337 
-342 RKKVKDNL
+342 
-350 LSTIDQ
+350 
-356 VGDDSPLWVD
+356 
-366 PNIVLRTAEEESI
+366 
-379 ASQQEIRKDTL
+379 
-390 SLDSVP
+390 
-396 GTMKPIIERLTAFSQ
+396 ERLTAFGQ

-580 FPEGGNLVAGIPNRM
+580 FPEGGNLVANIPNRV

-609 WLHFGTDSFPTV
+609 WLHYGTDSVPAV

-634 DMEKEVAFITKDGE
+634 DMEKEVVFTTKKGE
-648 KVKAKLPEIKEEGAA
+648 KVKAMLPEIKEEGAA
-663 MQVEQKDGTVEIG
+663 MQVAQKNGMVEIG
-676 IRLSASMQPDSMAMT
+676 IRLTASMKPDSVAMT
-691 VMHEGKVKAFFT
+691 VTHEGKVKAFFA
-703 MEGKEETFRID
+703 MEGKEKIYQLDTD
-714 SEDLQA
+714 SLQA

-725 TLFDTQGRVYADR
+725 TVFDTQGRVYADR

-746 TERPTLTFTA
+746 TERPTLSVST
-756 PKDECKP
+756 PKEEYQP
-763 YEKISLEING
+763 YEKIEVAVNG
-773 AEGNTPISLAV
+773 KGGGTPISLSV

-789 SPSLYDNGNIMTE
+789 SPALYDNGNIMTE

-839 WRRFDWKD
+839 WRRFDWQD

-873 EDLPIINF
+873 EDTILRNVIERRLIPEPKSRMYQWVTEINPDGSKAGETQSS
-881 IEKKILARS
+881 ISGIKKG
-890 KSDTKNRIE
+890 K
-899 ASDIRQGH
+899 
-907 PESMT
+907 P
-912 AQSGLKEQT
+912 
-921 ENENKTA
+921 
-928 QIGLNEQTGN
+928 TGN
-938 GNEEQEQ
+938 QQEA
-945 DEDNT
+945 NN
-950 YQREKRNNKWEEKI
+950 YRKEKRSNKWEEKI

-1020 KQKLWV
+1020 EKKLWV
-1026 QMMEKEADLPET
+1026 QMAEKQSDIPE
-1038 GKRKFRVDDAEF
+1038 GGRLKYRVDEAEF
-1050 LIRIWHPYPR
+1050 LIRVWHPYPR
-1060 FTKPYTFYQKNVA
+1060 FAKPYTFYQKNVA
-1073 TKKKTNNKGREVL
+1073 IKKTDQKGRAVL

-1091 IMAEATVN
+1091 MMEEATVN

-1128 AGMDFSDNPIVRTYI
+1128 AGMDYADNPVVRTYI

-1149 SPFAHEDANNSVSNS
+1149 SPFAHEDDNHNL
-1164 IAKSGR
+1164 IKSGR
-1170 IRLRFGLS
+1170 IKLRFGLS
-1178 HVRRRLPQYRDI
+1178 HVQRRLPEYSDI

-1198 KYLKALLIPPSQ
+1198 KYLKGIIKDMKWV
-1210 LSPEEWYA
+1210 SPEEWEA
-1218 YETLFE
+1218 YESLFE
-1224 HEKYAIYT
+1224 HDKYAIYT

-1242 RYYGA
+1242 RYFGA
-1247 DLPETNFVIYPYPD
+1247 DLPETHYVIYPYPD
-1261 GGQRVVYRDRHYI
+1261 GSKRVVYRDRHYI
-1274 LPGFAYS
+1274 LPGFAYP

-1312 LDKDGKATVILYN
+1312 LDKDGKATVTLYN

-1342 GTLLWGSER
+1342 GTLLWGSE

>member
-18 QIIAQMRDYTA
+18 QIFAQMRDYTA

-66 PEEILQIKFIG
+66 PDEILQIKFIG
-77 YENLRIKASEM
+77 YENLRIKAAEM
-88 LDVIR
+88 RDVIR
-93 LKPAAQTMKQISV
+93 LKPAAHTMKEVSV
-106 FPIMAMLKQITKN
+106 FPVMKILEQITKK
-119 LNTEYK
+119 LNAEFK
-125 KFKKEEDVYFFRITT
+125 KFKNEEDIFFFRITT
-140 DVGGKKELAEAFM
+140 EIGNKKELAEAFM

-158 VNLRDISLLCA
+158 VNLREISLLSG
-169 RRGQQDGDSLANPLL
+169 RRGQQSGDTLTNPLL
-184 SNANFHLPLE
+184 NNANFHHPLE
-194 LGALT
+194 LGAMT
-199 RDVYFWKILNTPIRE
+199 QDISFWKKLNTPIRT
-214 KFDEKYFNDYYNISV
+214 KFNGEYYNDYYNISIK
-229 REIIS
+229 EIS
-234 EDGDSIFCLKFE
+234 REDGSPIICMKFE
-246 PNKDLT
+246 PRKELMFGMRLTGDLYIDKET
-252 SEIRLVGEL
+252 LQ
-261 YVDAKNLDLLRFKG
+261 LLRFEG
-275 KIPSMAMEIING
+275 KIPSLNMEFSNENLNG
-287 KVNRTISVDI
+287 TT
-297 TVNADYT
+297 TVEVTVKADYT
-304 RENGF
+304 HEGGYA
-309 SKVANISASIR
+309 KVANISTSIK
-320 NERFN
+320 NEIFN
-325 NHALLYRMDSLS
+325 SHALLYRMDSLS
-337 IATKR
+337 IAKKGG
-342 RKKVKDNL
+342 KKVKDNL

-356 VGDDSPLWVD
+356 VGDDSPLWVN
-366 PNIVLRTAEEESI
+366 PNIVLRTDEEKQI
-379 ASQQEIRKDTL
+379 ASQQESEAKTL
-390 SLDSVP
+390 AMDSVP
-396 GTMKPIIERLTAFSQ
+396 ETMKTMMERLTAFGQ

-467 RKLIELNKG
+467 RKLIEMSKG

-488 QYSGFH
+488 QYSGFY

-537 YSRVFPVYDKPKEEG
+537 YSRVFPVYDKPKEAG
-552 SLARNM
+552 SLTRNM

-580 FPEGGNLVAGIPNRM
+580 FPEGGNLVAGIPNRVV
-595 AFEATWDDGEWLEG
+595 FEATWDDGEWLEG
-609 WLHFGTDSFPTV
+609 RLHFGTDSFPTV

-634 DMEKEVAFITKDGE
+634 DMEKEVVFITKDGE
-648 KVKAKLPEIKEEGAA
+648 KVKAKLPEIKEEGATL
-663 MQVEQKDGTVEIG
+663 QVEQKDGTVEIG

-691 VMHEGKVKAFFT
+691 VMYEGKVKAFFT
-703 MEGKEETFRID
+703 MEGKKETFRID

-738 LFFVRRTE
+738 LFFVRRPE

-847 MAVKGKW
+847 MAVKGRW

-873 EDLPIINF
+873 EDSILRNVIERRLLPELNSRSYQWVTEINPDGSKASETQSS
-881 IEKKILARS
+881 ISGIKKENPTGTQQDVN
-890 KSDTKNRIE
+890 KY
-899 ASDIRQGH
+899 RQ
-907 PESMT
+907 
-912 AQSGLKEQT
+912 
-921 ENENKTA
+921 
-928 QIGLNEQTGN
+928 
-938 GNEEQEQ
+938 
-945 DEDNT
+945 
-950 YQREKRNNKWEEKI
+950 EKRSNKWEEKI
-964 KGGVRI
+964 KDGVRI

-1007 FLAASDTTKWEKG
+1007 FLAASDTTKWKKGEK
-1020 KQKLWV
+1020 KLWV
-1026 QMMEKEADLPET
+1026 QMAEKQSDIPE
-1038 GKRKFRVDDAEF
+1038 GGRLKFRVDDAEF
-1050 LIRIWHPYPR
+1050 LIRVWHPYPR
-1060 FTKPYTFYQKNVA
+1060 FAKPYTFYQKNVA
-1073 TKKKTNNKGREVL
+1073 IKKTDQKGRAVL

-1091 IMAEATVN
+1091 MMAEATVN

-1128 AGMDFSDNPIVRTYI
+1128 AGMDFADNPIVRTYI
-1143 GDLGLD
+1143 GDLGLENPYAFETINPD
-1149 SPFAHEDANNSVSNS
+1149 V
-1164 IAKSGR
+1164 KSGR
-1170 IRLRFGLS
+1170 IYRRLGLS
-1178 HVRRRLPQYRDI
+1178 HVQRRLPEYSDI

-1198 KYLKALLIPPSQ
+1198 KYLKGIIKGMQ
-1210 LSPEEWYA
+1210 WVSPEEWEA
-1218 YETLFE
+1218 YESLFE
-1224 HEKYAIYT
+1224 HDKYAIYT
-1232 DYHPRLEGNE
+1232 DYHPRLEGNK
-1242 RYYGA
+1242 RYFGA
-1247 DLPETNFVIYPYPD
+1247 DLPETHYVIYPYPD
-1261 GGQRVVYRDRHYI
+1261 GSKRVVYRDRHYI
-1274 LPGFAYS
+1274 LPGFAYP

-1297 VKDYRRTLYWNPNLM
+1297 IKDYRRTLYWNPNLM
-1312 LDKDGKATVILYN
+1312 LDKDGKATVTLYN

-1342 GTLLWGSER
+1342 GTLLWGG

>member
-1 MKKKLFTL
+1 MKKTLFTL

-18 QIIAQMRDYTA
+18 QIIAQ
-29 MVVDAETGEALHYA
+29 
-43 SVYIAENRGTITNQD
+43 SN
-58 GKFLISAS
+58 
-66 PEEILQIKFIG
+66 
-77 YENLRIKASEM
+77 
-88 LDVIR
+88 
-93 LKPAAQTMKQISV
+93 
-106 FPIMAMLKQITKN
+106 
-119 LNTEYK
+119 EYK
-125 KFKKEEDVYFFRITT
+125 
-140 DVGGKKELAEAFM
+140 
-153 TARSA
+153 
-158 VNLRDISLLCA
+158 
-169 RRGQQDGDSLANPLL
+169 
-184 SNANFHLPLE
+184 
-194 LGALT
+194 
-199 RDVYFWKILNTPIRE
+199 NTP
-214 KFDEKYFNDYYNISV
+214 F
-229 REIIS
+229 
-234 EDGDSIFCLKFE
+234 
-246 PNKDLT
+246 
-252 SEIRLVGEL
+252 
-261 YVDAKNLDLLRFKG
+261 
-275 KIPSMAMEIING
+275 
-287 KVNRTISVDI
+287 
-297 TVNADYT
+297 
-304 RENGF
+304 
-309 SKVANISASIR
+309 
-320 NERFN
+320 
-325 NHALLYRMDSLS
+325 
-337 IATKR
+337 ATY
-342 RKKVKDNL
+342 L
-350 LSTIDQ
+350 
-356 VGDDSPLWVD
+356 
-366 PNIVLRTAEEESI
+366 
-379 ASQQEIRKDTL
+379 
-390 SLDSVP
+390 
-396 GTMKPIIERLTAFSQ
+396 ERLTAFGQ

-502 QLNWGCFEHK
+502 QLNWGCYEHK

-595 AFEATWDDGEWLEG
+595 AFEATRDDGEWLEG

-634 DMEKEVAFITKDGE
+634 DMEKEVVFITKDGE
-648 KVKAKLPEIKEEGAA
+648 KVRAKLPEIKEEGAA
-663 MQVEQKDGTVEIG
+663 LQVEQKDGTVEIG
-676 IRLSASMQPDSMAMT
+676 IRLSASMLPDSMAMT
-691 VMHEGKVKAFFT
+691 VMHEGKVKAFFA
-703 MEGKEETFRID
+703 MEGKEKAFRID

-725 TLFDTQGRVYADR
+725 TVFDTQGRVYADR

-763 YEKISLEING
+763 YEKIDLEISG
-773 AEGNTPISLAV
+773 AEGNTPISLAL
-784 RDGLN
+784 RDNYGSDALF
-789 SPSLYDNGNIMTE
+789 DNGNIMTE

-839 WRRFDWKD
+839 WRRFDWQD

-854 DIKHQPEQTPYI
+854 DITHQPEQVPHI

-1105 RSFNDAFPA
+1105 RRFNDAFPA

-1128 AGMDFSDNPIVRTYI
+1128 AGIDFSDNPIVRTYI

-1274 LPGFAYS
+1274 LPGFAYP

-1312 LDKDGKATVILYN
+1312 LDKDGKATITLYN

-1342 GTLLWGSER
+1342 GTLLWGFE

>member
-18 QIIAQMRDYTA
+18 QIFAQMRDYTA

-66 PEEILQIKFIG
+66 PDEILQIKFIG
-77 YENLRIKASEM
+77 YENLRIKAAEM
-88 LDVIR
+88 RDVIR
-93 LKPAAQTMKQISV
+93 LKPAAHTMKEVSV
-106 FPIMAMLKQITKN
+106 FPVMKILEQITKK
-119 LNTEYK
+119 LNAEFK
-125 KFKKEEDVYFFRITT
+125 KFKNEEDIFFFRITT
-140 DVGGKKELAEAFM
+140 EIGNKKELAEAFM

-158 VNLRDISLLCA
+158 VNLREISLLSG
-169 RRGQQDGDSLANPLL
+169 RRGQQSGDTLTSPLL
-184 SNANFHLPLE
+184 NNANFHHPLE
-194 LGALT
+194 LGAMT
-199 RDVYFWKILNTPIRE
+199 QDISFWKKLNTPIRT
-214 KFDEKYFNDYYNISV
+214 KFDGEYYNDYYNISIK
-229 REIIS
+229 EIS
-234 EDGDSIFCLKFE
+234 KEDGSPIICMKFE
-246 PNKDLT
+246 PRKELMFGMRLTGDLYIDKET
-252 SEIRLVGEL
+252 LQ
-261 YVDAKNLDLLRFKG
+261 LLRFEG
-275 KIPSMAMEIING
+275 KIPSLNMEFSNENLNG
-287 KVNRTISVDI
+287 TTTVDV
-297 TVNADYT
+297 TVKADYT
-304 RENGF
+304 HEGGYA
-309 SKVANISASIR
+309 KVANISTSIK
-320 NERFN
+320 NEIFN
-325 NHALLYRMDSLS
+325 SHALLYRMDSLS
-337 IATKR
+337 IAKKGG
-342 RKKVKDNL
+342 KKVKDNL

-356 VGDDSPLWVD
+356 VGDDSPLWVN
-366 PNIVLRTAEEESI
+366 PNIVLRTDEEKQI
-379 ASQQEIRKDTL
+379 ASQQEAEVKTL
-390 SLDSVP
+390 AMDSVP
-396 GTMKPIIERLTAFSQ
+396 ETMKTMMERLTAFGQ

-476 RGDGFFALDKNI
+476 RGDGFFALDKNT

-502 QLNWGCFEHK
+502 QLNWGCYEHK

-580 FPEGGNLVAGIPNRM
+580 FPEGGNLVAGIPNRVV
-595 AFEATWDDGEWLEG
+595 FEATWDDGEWLEG
-609 WLHFGTDSFPTV
+609 RLHFGTDSFPTV

-634 DMEKEVAFITKDGE
+634 DMEKEVVFITKDGE
-648 KVKAKLPEIKEEGAA
+648 KVKAKLPEIEEEGATL
-663 MQVEQKDGTVEIG
+663 QVEQKDGTVEIG

-691 VMHEGKVKAFFT
+691 VMYEGKVKAFFAIN
-703 MEGKEETFRID
+703 GKEKTFRID
-714 SEDLQA
+714 SEALQA

-725 TLFDTQGRVYADR
+725 TVFDTQGRVYADR

-746 TERPTLTFTA
+746 TECPTLTFTV

-763 YEKISLEING
+763 YEKIDLEING
-773 AEGNTPISLAV
+773 TEGNTPISLAV
-784 RDGLN
+784 RDNYGSDALF
-789 SPSLYDNGNIMTE
+789 DNGNIMTE

-847 MAVKGKW
+847 MAVKGRW

-873 EDLPIINF
+873 EDSILRNVIERRLLPELNSRSYQWVTEINPDGNKASETQSS
-881 IEKKILARS
+881 ISGIKKENPTGTQQDVN
-890 KSDTKNRIE
+890 KY
-899 ASDIRQGH
+899 RQ
-907 PESMT
+907 
-912 AQSGLKEQT
+912 
-921 ENENKTA
+921 
-928 QIGLNEQTGN
+928 
-938 GNEEQEQ
+938 
-945 DEDNT
+945 
-950 YQREKRNNKWEEKI
+950 EKRSNKWEEKI
-964 KGGVRI
+964 KDGVRI

-1007 FLAASDTTKWEKG
+1007 FLAASDTTKWKKGEK
-1020 KQKLWV
+1020 KLWV
-1026 QMMEKEADLPET
+1026 QMAEKQSDIPE
-1038 GKRKFRVDDAEF
+1038 GGRLKFRVDDAEF
-1050 LIRIWHPYPR
+1050 LIRVWHPYPR
-1060 FTKPYTFYQKNVA
+1060 FAKPYTFYQKNVA
-1073 TKKKTNNKGREVL
+1073 IKKTDQKGRAVL

-1091 IMAEATVN
+1091 MMAEATVN

-1105 RSFNDAFPA
+1105 RSFNDAYPA

-1128 AGMDFSDNPIVRTYI
+1128 AGMDFADNPIVRTYI
-1143 GDLGLD
+1143 GDLGLENPYAFEAINPD
-1149 SPFAHEDANNSVSNS
+1149 V
-1164 IAKSGR
+1164 KSGR
-1170 IRLRFGLS
+1170 IYRRLGLS
-1178 HVRRRLPQYRDI
+1178 HVQRRLPEYSDI

-1198 KYLKALLIPPSQ
+1198 KYLKGIIKGMQ
-1210 LSPEEWYA
+1210 WVSPEEWEA
-1218 YETLFE
+1218 YESLFE
-1224 HEKYAIYT
+1224 HDKYAIYT
-1232 DYHPRLEGNE
+1232 DYHPRLEGNK
-1242 RYYGA
+1242 RYFGA
-1247 DLPETNFVIYPYPD
+1247 DLPETHYVIYPYPD
-1261 GGQRVVYRDRHYI
+1261 GSKRVVYRDRHYI
-1274 LPGFAYS
+1274 LPGFAYP

-1312 LDKDGKATVILYN
+1312 LDKDGKASITLYN

-1342 GTLLWGSER
+1342 GTLLWGGE

>member
-18 QIIAQMRDYTA
+18 QIFAQMRDYTA

-77 YENLRIKASEM
+77 YETLRIKAAEM
-88 LDVIR
+88 GRELR
-93 LKPAAQTMKQISV
+93 MKPASQTMKQVSV

-119 LNTEYK
+119 LNAEYK

-140 DVGGKKELAEAFM
+140 DIGDKKELAEAFM

-158 VNLRDISLLCA
+158 VNLRDISLLSG
-169 RRGQQDGDSLANPLL
+169 RRGLQDGDSLTNPLL

-194 LGALT
+194 LGAMT
-199 RDVYFWKILNTPIRE
+199 RDVNFWKILNTPIRE
-214 KFDEKYFNDYYNISV
+214 KFDEKYYNDYYNISV

-234 EDGDSIFCLKFE
+234 EDGDSVFCLKFE
-246 PNKDLT
+246 PKKELT

-275 KIPSMAMEIING
+275 EIPSLAMEVING

-304 RENGF
+304 REDGF

-337 IATKR
+337 VATKG

-366 PNIVLRTAEEESI
+366 PNIVLRTAEEEQI
-379 ASQQEIRKDTL
+379 ANRQETGKDTL

-396 GTMKPIIERLTAFSQ
+396 ATMKPIMEHLSAFGQ
-411 RIPQEKVFIHMDNS
+411 RIPQEKVFVHMDNT

-443 TGKPSP
+443 TGKPSTI
-449 LSRVLYVE
+449 SKVLYVE
-457 LLNHD
+457 LLNYD

-476 RGDGFFALDKNI
+476 RGNGFFALDKNI

-502 QLNWGCFEHK
+502 QLNWGQFEHK
-512 HSLSAKRWFVNEKM
+512 HSLAATKWFVNERM

-537 YSRVFPVYDKPKEEG
+537 YSRVFPVYDKPKEKG
-552 SLARNM
+552 DLTRNM
-558 TLRPMRRYFAKDMDK
+558 TLRPMRRYFMNDMDK
-573 RELTLNL
+573 RKPTLKL
-580 FPEGGNLVAGIPNRM
+580 FPEGGNLVAGIPNRV

-609 WLHFGTDSFPTV
+609 WLHHGTDSVLAV
-621 HRGRGVITLTPQK
+621 HRGRGVFTLTPQK
-634 DMEKEVAFITKDGE
+634 GMENEVTFITTKGE
-648 KVKAKLPEIKEEGAA
+648 KVKAKLPEIEEKGVAV
-663 MQVEQKDGTVEIG
+663 QVQQKDGAVEVG
-676 IRLSASMQPDSMAMT
+676 IRMSAFLQPDSMAMT
-691 VMHEGKVKAFFT
+691 LMHEGKVKAFYA
-703 MEGKEETFRID
+703 MDSKEKTVRLDTD
-714 SEDLQA
+714 SLQA
-720 GVHQA
+720 GIHQV
-725 TLFDTQGRVYADR
+725 TIFDTQGRVYADR
-738 LFFVRRTE
+738 LFFVRKAE
-746 TERPTLTFTA
+746 TESPTLSA
-756 PKDECKP
+756 SMPKGEYLP
-763 YEKISLEING
+763 YEKIEVAVKG
-773 AEGNTPISLAV
+773 KEGGTPISLSV

-789 SPSLYDNGNIMTE
+789 SPDLYDNGNIMTE
-802 MLLASEIKGF
+802 MLLSSEIKGF
-812 IPEPGWYFEKDDEQH
+812 IPEPGWYFKKDDDEH

-847 MAVKGKW
+847 MAVKGEW
-854 DIKHQPEQTPYI
+854 DITHQAEQTPYL

-873 EDLPIINF
+873 ETMPIREF
-881 IEKKILARS
+881 IEQTILGVMNRDEYIWDNNEEN
-890 KSDTKNRIE
+890 KSDNNETETQKDNPKNPIK
-899 ASDIRQGH
+899 DRQNEGTNVL
-907 PESMT
+907 T
-912 AQSGLKEQT
+912 AYKKQKR
-921 ENENKTA
+921 ENKWA
-928 QIGLNEQTGN
+928 
-938 GNEEQEQ
+938 
-945 DEDNT
+945 
-950 YQREKRNNKWEEKI
+950 EKAKE
-964 KGGVRI
+964 GVRI
-970 HGELIHAENH
+970 HGELIHAENN
-980 EPAVCETDAKGNYF
+980 EPAICETDAKGNYF
-994 MMKLPHFYGHSRF
+994 QLKLPNFYGHSRF
-1007 FLAASDTTKWEKG
+1007 FLAASDTTKWKKGEK
-1020 KQKLWV
+1020 KLWV
-1026 QMMEKEADLPET
+1026 QMAHKEEDLPE
-1038 GKRKFRVDDAEF
+1038 GGRRKFRVDDAEF
-1050 LIRIWHPYPR
+1050 LIRVWHPYPR
-1060 FTKPYTFYQKNVA
+1060 FVKPYNFYQNHVA
-1073 TKKKTNNKGREVL
+1073 PKTVIDKDGRRIT

-1091 IMAEATVN
+1091 IMKQVTVN

-1105 RSFNDAFPA
+1105 RSFNDAYPA

-1120 DAMNETID
+1120 EAMNDAID
-1128 AGMDFSDNPIVRTYI
+1128 AGMDFAENPIVRTYI
-1143 GDLGLD
+1143 GDLGLE
-1149 SPFAHEDANNSVSNS
+1149 SPYAHIDKDGDISQ
-1164 IAKSGR
+1164 KSGR
-1170 IRLRFGLS
+1170 ILKRFGLS
-1178 HVRRRLPQYRDI
+1178 HVHRRLPQYRDI
-1190 PIDSIYSP
+1190 PLDSIYSP
-1198 KYLKALLIPPSQ
+1198 KYLKGMLKHASD
-1210 LSPEEWYA
+1210 LSPEEWNA
-1218 YETLFE
+1218 YESLFE
-1224 HEKYAIYT
+1224 HELYAIYT
-1232 DYHPRLEGNE
+1232 DYHPRQAGDE

-1261 GGQRVVYRDRHYI
+1261 GSKRAVYRDRHYI
-1274 LPGFAYS
+1274 LPGFAYP

-1312 LDKDGKATVILYN
+1312 LDKDGKATITLYN

-1342 GTLLWGSER
+1342 GTLLWGRDPL

>member
-1 MKKKLFTL
+1 MKKRLNIYITLLFCY
-9 IMMLISFSI
+9 SI
-18 QIIAQMRDYTA
+18 KIFAQPDCFTGK
-29 MVVDAETGEALHYA
+29 VIDAETGEALHYA

-58 GKFLISAS
+58 GKFIISAT
-66 PEEILQIKFIG
+66 PDETLQFKFIG
-77 YENLRIKASEM
+77 YENLSVKASEM
-88 LDVIR
+88 GSVVR
-93 LKPAAQTMKQISV
+93 MKPAAQTMKQVSV
-106 FPIMAMLKQITKN
+106 FPVMEMLKQITQK
-119 LNTEYK
+119 LNGEYK
-125 KFKKEEDVYFFRITT
+125 KFKKEEDIYFFRITT
-140 DVGGKKELAEAFM
+140 NIGEKKELAEAFM

-158 VNLRDISLLCA
+158 VNLRDISLLSG
-169 RRGQQDGDSLANPLL
+169 RRGLQEGDSLTSSLL

-194 LGALT
+194 LGAVT
-199 RDVYFWKILNTPIRE
+199 RDVSFWNTLTTPIRE
-214 KFDEKYFNDYYNISV
+214 KFDEKFYNDNYNITV
-229 REIIS
+229 KEIIS

-246 PNKDLT
+246 QKKELSPGM
-252 SEIRLVGEL
+252 RLIGEL
-261 YVDAKNLDLLRFKG
+261 YVDANSLELLRFKG
-275 KIPSMAMEIING
+275 EIPSLAMEIING
-287 KVNRTISVDI
+287 KVNKTISVDI
-297 TVNADYT
+297 TINADYT
-304 RENGF
+304 REKGF
-309 SKVANISASIR
+309 SRVANISASIK
-320 NERFN
+320 NERFK

-337 IATKR
+337 IATKG
-342 RKKVKDNL
+342 RKRVKDNL

-356 VGDDSPLWVD
+356 VGDDSPLWVNPD
-366 PNIVLRTAEEESI
+366 IVLRTEEEELI
-379 ASQQEIRKDTL
+379 ANKPEAGKDTF
-390 SLDSVP
+390 SLDNIP
-396 GTMKPIIERLTAFSQ
+396 EMMKPVMERITTFGQ
-411 RIPQEKVFIHMDNS
+411 RIPQEKVFIHMDNT

-467 RKLIELNKG
+467 RKLIEMNKG

-502 QLNWGCFEHK
+502 QLNWGGFEHK

-552 SLARNM
+552 SLVRNM

-580 FPEGGNLVAGIPNRM
+580 FPEGGNLVAGIPNRV

-609 WLHFGTDSFPTV
+609 WLHYGTDSVPAL

-634 DMEKEVAFITKDGE
+634 DMEKEVVFTTKKGE
-648 KVKAKLPEIKEEGAA
+648 KVKAMLPEIKEEGAA

-676 IRLSASMQPDSMAMT
+676 IRLTASMKPDSVAMT
-691 VMHEGKVKAFFT
+691 VMHEGKVKEFFA
-703 MEGKEETFRID
+703 MDGKEKTVRLDTD
-714 SEDLQA
+714 SLSA

-725 TLFDTQGRVYADR
+725 TVFDTQGRVYADR

-746 TERPTLTFTA
+746 TERPTLSVST
-756 PKDECKP
+756 PKEEYQP
-763 YEKISLEING
+763 YEKIEVAVNG
-773 AEGNTPISLAV
+773 KGGGTPISLSV

-789 SPSLYDNGNIMTE
+789 SPALYDNGNIMTE

-812 IPEPGWYFEKDDEQH
+812 IPEPGWYFEKDDEQR

-839 WRRFDWKD
+839 WRRFDWQN

-881 IEKKILARS
+881 FEKKILGMS
-890 KSDTKNRIE
+890 KNDAKNRIE
-899 ASDIRQGH
+899 TSDVKENH

-912 AQSGLKEQT
+912 AQSGSNEQT
-921 ENENKTA
+921 ENENEG
-928 QIGLNEQTGN
+928 Q
-938 GNEEQEQ
+938 EQEK
-945 DEDNT
+945 DNT

-1007 FLAASDTTKWEKG
+1007 FLAASDTTKWDKG

-1038 GKRKFRVDDAEF
+1038 GKRKFRIDNAEF
-1050 LIRIWHPYPR
+1050 LIRVWHPYPR
-1060 FTKPYTFYQKNVA
+1060 FTKPYTFYQKNVI
-1073 TKKKTNNKGREVL
+1073 TSKKANSKGREVL

-1091 IMAEATVN
+1091 MMEEATVN

-1105 RSFNDAFPA
+1105 RRFNDAFPA
-1114 FMLDAY
+1114 FMMDAY
-1120 DAMNETID
+1120 DAMNEAID

-1149 SPFAHEDANNSVSNS
+1149 SPFAHEDANNGLSNS

-1170 IRLRFGLS
+1170 IKLRFGLS
-1178 HVRRRLPQYRDI
+1178 HVRRRLPQYRGI

-1198 KYLKALLIPPSQ
+1198 KYLKALLISSSQ

-1261 GGQRVVYRDRHYI
+1261 GSKRVVYRDRHYI
-1274 LPGFAYS
+1274 LPGFAYP

-1312 LDKDGKATVILYN
+1312 LDKDGKATITLYN

-1342 GTLLWGSER
+1342 GTLLWGNER

>member
-18 QIIAQMRDYTA
+18 QIFAQMKDYTA

-66 PEEILQIKFIG
+66 PDEILQIKFIG
-77 YENLRIKASEM
+77 YENLRIKAAEM
-88 LDVIR
+88 RDVIR
-93 LKPAAQTMKQISV
+93 LKPAAHTMKEVSV
-106 FPIMAMLKQITKN
+106 FPVMKILEQITKK
-119 LNTEYK
+119 LNAEFK
-125 KFKKEEDVYFFRITT
+125 KFKNEEDIFFFRITT
-140 DVGGKKELAEAFM
+140 EIGNKKELAEAFM

-158 VNLRDISLLCA
+158 VNLREISLLSG
-169 RRGQQDGDSLANPLL
+169 RRGQQSGDTLTSPLL
-184 SNANFHLPLE
+184 NNANFHHPLE
-194 LGALT
+194 LGAMT
-199 RDVYFWKILNTPIRE
+199 QDISFWKKLNTPIRT
-214 KFDEKYFNDYYNISV
+214 KFDGEYYNDYYNISIK
-229 REIIS
+229 EIS
-234 EDGDSIFCLKFE
+234 KEDGSPIICMKFE
-246 PNKDLT
+246 PRKELMFGMRLTGDLYIDKET
-252 SEIRLVGEL
+252 LQ
-261 YVDAKNLDLLRFKG
+261 LLRFEG
-275 KIPSMAMEIING
+275 KIPSLNMEFSNENLNG
-287 KVNRTISVDI
+287 TTTVDV
-297 TVNADYT
+297 TVKADYT
-304 RENGF
+304 HEGGYA
-309 SKVANISASIR
+309 KVANISTSIK
-320 NERFN
+320 NEIFN
-325 NHALLYRMDSLS
+325 SHALLYRMDSLS
-337 IATKR
+337 IAKKGG
-342 RKKVKDNL
+342 KKVKDNL

-356 VGDDSPLWVD
+356 VGDDSPLWVNS
-366 PNIVLRTAEEESI
+366 NIVLRTDEEKQI
-379 ASQQEIRKDTL
+379 ASQQEAEVKTL
-390 SLDSVP
+390 AMDSVP
-396 GTMKPIIERLTAFSQ
+396 ETMKTMMERLTAFGQ

-502 QLNWGCFEHK
+502 QLNWGCYEHK

-621 HRGRGVITLTPQK
+621 HRGRGVITLTPKK

-648 KVKAKLPEIKEEGAA
+648 KVKAKLPKIEEEGATL
-663 MQVEQKDGTVEIG
+663 QVEQKDGTVEIG
-676 IRLSASMQPDSMAMT
+676 LRLSASMQPDSMAMT
-691 VMHEGKVKAFFT
+691 VMYEGKVKAFFAIN
-703 MEGKEETFRID
+703 GKEKTFRID
-714 SEDLQA
+714 SEALQA

-746 TERPTLTFTA
+746 TERPTLTFSA

-784 RDGLN
+784 RDNYGSDALF
-789 SPSLYDNGNIMTE
+789 DNGNIMTE

-827 RQALDLLMMTQG
+827 RKALDLLMMTQG
-839 WRRFDWKD
+839 WRRFDWKN
-847 MAVKGKW
+847 MAVKGRW

-873 EDLPIINF
+873 EDSILRNVIERRLLPELNSRSYQWVTEINPDGSKASETQSS
-881 IEKKILARS
+881 ISGIKKENPTGTQQDVN
-890 KSDTKNRIE
+890 KY
-899 ASDIRQGH
+899 RQ
-907 PESMT
+907 
-912 AQSGLKEQT
+912 
-921 ENENKTA
+921 
-928 QIGLNEQTGN
+928 
-938 GNEEQEQ
+938 
-945 DEDNT
+945 
-950 YQREKRNNKWEEKI
+950 EKRSNKWEEKI
-964 KGGVRI
+964 KDGVRI

-1007 FLAASDTTKWEKG
+1007 FLAASDTTKWKKGEK
-1020 KQKLWV
+1020 KLWV
-1026 QMMEKEADLPET
+1026 QMAEKQSDIPE
-1038 GKRKFRVDDAEF
+1038 GGRLKFRVDDAEF
-1050 LIRIWHPYPR
+1050 LIRVWHPYPR
-1060 FTKPYTFYQKNVA
+1060 FAKPYTFYQKNVA
-1073 TKKKTNNKGREVL
+1073 IKKTDQKGRAVL

-1091 IMAEATVN
+1091 MMAEATVN

-1105 RSFNDAFPA
+1105 RSFNDAYPA

-1128 AGMDFSDNPIVRTYI
+1128 AGMDFADNPIVRTYI
-1143 GDLGLD
+1143 GDLGLENPYAFEAINPD
-1149 SPFAHEDANNSVSNS
+1149 V
-1164 IAKSGR
+1164 KSGR
-1170 IRLRFGLS
+1170 IYRRLGLS
-1178 HVRRRLPQYRDI
+1178 HVQRRLPEYSDI

-1198 KYLKALLIPPSQ
+1198 KYLKGIIKGMQ
-1210 LSPEEWYA
+1210 WVSPEEWEA
-1218 YETLFE
+1218 YESLFE
-1224 HEKYAIYT
+1224 HDKYAIYT
-1232 DYHPRLEGNE
+1232 DYHPRLEGNK
-1242 RYYGA
+1242 RYFGA
-1247 DLPETNFVIYPYPD
+1247 DLPETHYVIYPYPD
-1261 GGQRVVYRDRHYI
+1261 GSKRVVYRDRHYI
-1274 LPGFAYS
+1274 LPGFAYP

-1297 VKDYRRTLYWNPNLM
+1297 IKDYRRTLYWNPNLM
-1312 LDKDGKATVILYN
+1312 LDKDGKATVTLYN
-1325 NARTTQ
+1325 NSRTTQ

-1342 GTLLWGSER
+1342 GTLLWGSE

>member
-18 QIIAQMRDYTA
+18 QIFAQMRDYTA

-66 PEEILQIKFIG
+66 PDEILQIKFIG
-77 YENLRIKASEM
+77 YENLRIKAAEM
-88 LDVIR
+88 RDVIR
-93 LKPAAQTMKQISV
+93 LKPAAHTMKEVSV
-106 FPIMAMLKQITKN
+106 FPVMKILEQITKK
-119 LNTEYK
+119 LNAEFK
-125 KFKKEEDVYFFRITT
+125 KFKNEEDIFFFRITT
-140 DVGGKKELAEAFM
+140 EIGNKKELAEAFM

-158 VNLRDISLLCA
+158 VNLREISLLSG
-169 RRGQQDGDSLANPLL
+169 RRGQQSGDTLTSPLL
-184 SNANFHLPLE
+184 NNANFHHPLE
-194 LGALT
+194 LGAMT
-199 RDVYFWKILNTPIRE
+199 QDISFWKKLNTPIRT
-214 KFDEKYFNDYYNISV
+214 KFDGEYYNDYYNISIK
-229 REIIS
+229 EIS
-234 EDGDSIFCLKFE
+234 KEDGSPIICMKFE
-246 PNKDLT
+246 PRKELMFGMRLTGDLYIDKET
-252 SEIRLVGEL
+252 LQ
-261 YVDAKNLDLLRFKG
+261 LLRFEG
-275 KIPSMAMEIING
+275 KIPSLNMEFSNENLNG
-287 KVNRTISVDI
+287 TTTVDV
-297 TVNADYT
+297 TVKADYT
-304 RENGF
+304 HEGGYA
-309 SKVANISASIR
+309 KVANISTSIK
-320 NERFN
+320 NEIFN
-325 NHALLYRMDSLS
+325 SHALLYRMDSLS
-337 IATKR
+337 IAKKGG
-342 RKKVKDNL
+342 KKVKDNL

-356 VGDDSPLWVD
+356 VGDDSPLWVN
-366 PNIVLRTAEEESI
+366 PNIVLRTDEEKQI
-379 ASQQEIRKDTL
+379 ASQQEAEVKTL
-390 SLDSVP
+390 AMDSVP
-396 GTMKPIIERLTAFSQ
+396 ETMKTMMERLTAFGQ
-411 RIPQEKVFIHMDNS
+411 RIPQEKVFVHMDNS

-502 QLNWGCFEHK
+502 QLNWGCYEHK

-580 FPEGGNLVAGIPNRM
+580 FPEGGNLVAGIPNRV

-609 WLHFGTDSFPTV
+609 WLRHDTDSFPTV

-634 DMEKEVAFITKDGE
+634 EMEKEVVFTTKKGE
-648 KVKAKLPEIKEEGAA
+648 KVKAMLPESKEEGAA
-663 MQVEQKDGTVEIG
+663 MQVEQKGGMVEIG
-676 IRLSASMQPDSMAMT
+676 IRLTASMLPDSMAMT
-691 VMHEGKVKAFFT
+691 VMHEGKVKAFFA
-703 MEGKEETFRID
+703 MDGKEKTVRLDTD
-714 SEDLQA
+714 SLQA

-725 TLFDTQGRVYADR
+725 TVFDTQGRVYADR
-738 LFFVRRTE
+738 LFFVRRTD
-746 TERPTLTFTA
+746 TERPTLSVST
-756 PKDECKP
+756 PKEEYQP
-763 YEKISLEING
+763 YEKIEVAVNG
-773 AEGNTPISLAV
+773 KGGGTPISLSV

-789 SPSLYDNGNIMTE
+789 SPALYDNGNIMTE

-812 IPEPGWYFEKDDEQH
+812 IPQPGWYFEKDDEQR

-839 WRRFDWKD
+839 WRRFDWQD
-847 MAVKGKW
+847 MAVKGRW

-873 EDLPIINF
+873 EDTILRNVIERRLIPEPKSRRYQWVTEINPDGRKASETQSS
-881 IEKKILARS
+881 ISGIKKEK
-890 KSDTKNRIE
+890 
-899 ASDIRQGH
+899 
-907 PESMT
+907 P
-912 AQSGLKEQT
+912 
-921 ENENKTA
+921 
-928 QIGLNEQTGN
+928 TGN
-938 GNEEQEQ
+938 QQEE
-945 DEDNT
+945 NN
-950 YQREKRNNKWEEKI
+950 YRKEKRSNKWEEKI
-964 KGGVRI
+964 KGSVRI

-1007 FLAASDTTKWEKG
+1007 FLAASDTTKWKKGEK
-1020 KQKLWV
+1020 KLWV
-1026 QMMEKEADLPET
+1026 QMAEKQSDIPE
-1038 GKRKFRVDDAEF
+1038 GGRLKFRVDDAEF
-1050 LIRIWHPYPR
+1050 LIRVWHPYPR
-1060 FTKPYTFYQKNVA
+1060 FAKPYTFYQKNVA
-1073 TKKKTNNKGREVL
+1073 IKKTDQKGRAVL

-1091 IMAEATVN
+1091 MMEEATVN

-1128 AGMDFSDNPIVRTYI
+1128 AGMDYADNPVVRTYI

-1149 SPFAHEDANNSVSNS
+1149 SPFAHEDDSHNL
-1164 IAKSGR
+1164 IKSGR
-1170 IRLRFGLS
+1170 IKLRFGLS
-1178 HVRRRLPQYRDI
+1178 HVQRRLPEYCDI

-1198 KYLKALLIPPSQ
+1198 KYLKGIIKDMKWV
-1210 LSPEEWYA
+1210 SPEEWEA
-1218 YETLFE
+1218 YESLFE
-1224 HEKYAIYT
+1224 HDKYAIYT

-1242 RYYGA
+1242 RYFGA
-1247 DLPETNFVIYPYPD
+1247 DLPETHYVIYPYPD
-1261 GGQRVVYRDRHYI
+1261 GSKRVVYRDRHYI
-1274 LPGFAYS
+1274 LPGFAYP

-1297 VKDYRRTLYWNPNLM
+1297 IKDYRRTLYWNPNLM
-1312 LDKDGKATVILYN
+1312 LDKDGKATVTLYN

-1342 GTLLWGSER
+1342 GTLLWGRDPL

>member
-18 QIIAQMRDYTA
+18 QIFAQMRDYTA

-66 PEEILQIKFIG
+66 PDEILQIKFIG
-77 YENLRIKASEM
+77 YENLRIKAAEM
-88 LDVIR
+88 RDVIR
-93 LKPAAQTMKQISV
+93 LKPAAHTMKEVSV
-106 FPIMAMLKQITKN
+106 FPVMKILEQITKK
-119 LNTEYK
+119 LNAEFK
-125 KFKKEEDVYFFRITT
+125 KFKNEEDIFFFRITT
-140 DVGGKKELAEAFM
+140 EIGNKKELAEAFM

-158 VNLRDISLLCA
+158 VNLREISLLSG
-169 RRGQQDGDSLANPLL
+169 RRGQQSGDTLTSPLL
-184 SNANFHLPLE
+184 NNANFHHPLE
-194 LGALT
+194 LGAMT
-199 RDVYFWKILNTPIRE
+199 QDISFWKKLNTPIRT
-214 KFDEKYFNDYYNISV
+214 KFDGEYYNDYYNISIK
-229 REIIS
+229 EIS
-234 EDGDSIFCLKFE
+234 KEDGSPIICMKFE
-246 PNKDLT
+246 PRKELMFGMRLTGDLYIDKET
-252 SEIRLVGEL
+252 LQ
-261 YVDAKNLDLLRFKG
+261 LLRFEG
-275 KIPSMAMEIING
+275 KIPSLNMEFSNENLNG
-287 KVNRTISVDI
+287 TTTVDV
-297 TVNADYT
+297 TVKADYT
-304 RENGF
+304 HEGGYA
-309 SKVANISASIR
+309 KVANISTSIK
-320 NERFN
+320 NEIFN
-325 NHALLYRMDSLS
+325 SHALLYRMDSLS
-337 IATKR
+337 IAKKGG
-342 RKKVKDNL
+342 KKVKDNL

-356 VGDDSPLWVD
+356 VGDDSPLWVN
-366 PNIVLRTAEEESI
+366 PNIVLRTDEEKQI
-379 ASQQEIRKDTL
+379 ASQQEAEVKTL
-390 SLDSVP
+390 AMDSVP
-396 GTMKPIIERLTAFSQ
+396 ETMKTMMERLTAFGQ
-411 RIPQEKVFIHMDNS
+411 RIPQEKVFVHMDNS

-502 QLNWGCFEHK
+502 QLNWGCYEHK

-552 SLARNM
+552 NLARNM

-580 FPEGGNLVAGIPNRM
+580 FPEGGNLVAGIPNRVV
-595 AFEATWDDGEWLEG
+595 FEATWDDGEWLEG
-609 WLHFGTDSFPTV
+609 RLHFGTDSFPTV

-634 DMEKEVAFITKDGE
+634 DMEKEVVFITKDGE
-648 KVKAKLPEIKEEGAA
+648 KVKAKLPEIEEEGATL
-663 MQVEQKDGTVEIG
+663 QVEQKDGTVEIG

-691 VMHEGKVKAFFT
+691 VMYEGKVKAFFAIN
-703 MEGKEETFRID
+703 GKEKTFRID
-714 SEDLQA
+714 SEALQA

-746 TERPTLTFTA
+746 TERPTLTFSA

-784 RDGLN
+784 RDNYGSDALF
-789 SPSLYDNGNIMTE
+789 DNGNIMTE

-827 RQALDLLMMTQG
+827 RKALDLLMMTQG
-839 WRRFDWKD
+839 WRRFDWKN
-847 MAVKGKW
+847 MAVKGRW

-873 EDLPIINF
+873 EDSILRNVIERRLLPELNSRSYQWVTEINPDGSKASETQSS
-881 IEKKILARS
+881 ISGIKKENPTGTQQDVN
-890 KSDTKNRIE
+890 KY
-899 ASDIRQGH
+899 RQ
-907 PESMT
+907 
-912 AQSGLKEQT
+912 
-921 ENENKTA
+921 
-928 QIGLNEQTGN
+928 
-938 GNEEQEQ
+938 
-945 DEDNT
+945 
-950 YQREKRNNKWEEKI
+950 EKRSNKWEEKI
-964 KGGVRI
+964 KDGVRI

-980 EPAVCETDAKGNYF
+980 EPVVCETDAKGNYF
-994 MMKLPHFYGHSRF
+994 MMKLPHYYGHSRF
-1007 FLAASDTTKWEKG
+1007 FLAASDTTKWKKGEK
-1020 KQKLWV
+1020 KLWV
-1026 QMMEKEADLPET
+1026 QMAEKQSDIPE
-1038 GKRKFRVDDAEF
+1038 GGRLKFRVDDAEF
-1050 LIRIWHPYPR
+1050 LIRVWHPYPR
-1060 FTKPYTFYQKNVA
+1060 FAKPYTFYQKNVA
-1073 TKKKTNNKGREVL
+1073 IKKTDQKGRAVL

-1091 IMAEATVN
+1091 MMAEATVN

-1105 RSFNDAFPA
+1105 RSFNDAYPA

-1128 AGMDFSDNPIVRTYI
+1128 AGMDFADNPIVRTYI
-1143 GDLGLD
+1143 GDLGLENPYAFEAINPD
-1149 SPFAHEDANNSVSNS
+1149 V
-1164 IAKSGR
+1164 KSGR
-1170 IRLRFGLS
+1170 IYRRLGLS
-1178 HVRRRLPQYRDI
+1178 HVQRRLPEYSDI

-1198 KYLKALLIPPSQ
+1198 KYLKGIIKGMQ
-1210 LSPEEWYA
+1210 WVSPEEWEA
-1218 YETLFE
+1218 YESLFE
-1224 HEKYAIYT
+1224 HDKYAIYT
-1232 DYHPRLEGNE
+1232 DYHPRLEGNK
-1242 RYYGA
+1242 RYFGA
-1247 DLPETNFVIYPYPD
+1247 DLPETHYVIYPYPD
-1261 GGQRVVYRDRHYI
+1261 GSKRVVYRNRHYI
-1274 LPGFAYS
+1274 LPGFAYP

-1312 LDKDGKATVILYN
+1312 LDKDGKATVTLYN

-1331 ISVDAAGQAAD
+1331 ISVDAQGQAAD
-1342 GTLLWGSER
+1342 GTLLWGK

>member
-1 MKKKLFTL
+1 
-9 IMMLISFSI
+9 MMLISFSI
-18 QIIAQMRDYTA
+18 QIFAQMRDYTA

-43 SVYIAENRGTITNQD
+43 SVYIGTITNQD

-66 PEEILQIKFIG
+66 PDEILQIKFIG
-77 YENLRIKASEM
+77 YENLRIKAAEM
-88 LDVIR
+88 RDVIR
-93 LKPAAQTMKQISV
+93 LKPAAHTMKEVSV
-106 FPIMAMLKQITKN
+106 FPVMKILEQITKK
-119 LNTEYK
+119 LNAEFK
-125 KFKKEEDVYFFRITT
+125 KFKNEEDIFFFRITT
-140 DVGGKKELAEAFM
+140 EIGNKKELAEAFM

-158 VNLRDISLLCA
+158 VNLREISLLSG
-169 RRGQQDGDSLANPLL
+169 RRGQQSGDTLTSPLL
-184 SNANFHLPLE
+184 NNANFHHPLE
-194 LGALT
+194 LGAMT
-199 RDVYFWKILNTPIRE
+199 QDISFWKKLNTPIRT
-214 KFDEKYFNDYYNISV
+214 KFDGEYYNDYYNISIK
-229 REIIS
+229 EIS
-234 EDGDSIFCLKFE
+234 KEDGSPIICMKFE
-246 PNKDLT
+246 PRKELMFGMRLTGDLYIDKET
-252 SEIRLVGEL
+252 LQ
-261 YVDAKNLDLLRFKG
+261 LLRFEG
-275 KIPSMAMEIING
+275 KIPSLNIEFSNENLNG
-287 KVNRTISVDI
+287 TTTVDV
-297 TVNADYT
+297 TVKADYT
-304 RENGF
+304 HEGGYA
-309 SKVANISASIR
+309 KVANISTSIK
-320 NERFN
+320 NEIFN
-325 NHALLYRMDSLS
+325 SHALLYRMDSLS
-337 IATKR
+337 IAKKGG
-342 RKKVKDNL
+342 KKVKDNL

-356 VGDDSPLWVD
+356 VGDDSPLWVN
-366 PNIVLRTAEEESI
+366 PNIVLRTDEEKQI
-379 ASQQEIRKDTL
+379 ASQQEAEVKTL
-390 SLDSVP
+390 AMDSVP
-396 GTMKPIIERLTAFSQ
+396 ETMKTMMERLTAFGQ

-502 QLNWGCFEHK
+502 QLNWGCYEHK

-580 FPEGGNLVAGIPNRM
+580 FPEGGNLVAGIPNRVV
-595 AFEATWDDGEWLEG
+595 FEATWDDGEWLEG

-634 DMEKEVAFITKDGE
+634 DMEKEVVFITKDGE
-648 KVKAKLPEIKEEGAA
+648 KVKAKLPEIEEEGATL
-663 MQVEQKDGTVEIG
+663 QVEQKDGTVEIG

-691 VMHEGKVKAFFT
+691 VMYEGKVKAFFAIN
-703 MEGKEETFRID
+703 GKEKTFRID
-714 SEDLQA
+714 SEALQA

-746 TERPTLTFTA
+746 TERPTLTFSA

-784 RDGLN
+784 RDNYGSDALF
-789 SPSLYDNGNIMTE
+789 DNGNIMTE

-827 RQALDLLMMTQG
+827 RKALDLLMMTQG
-839 WRRFDWKD
+839 WRRFDWKN
-847 MAVKGKW
+847 MAVKGRW

-873 EDLPIINF
+873 EDSILRNVIERRLLPELNSRSYQWVTEINPDESKASETQSS
-881 IEKKILARS
+881 ISGIKKENPTGTQQDVN
-890 KSDTKNRIE
+890 KY
-899 ASDIRQGH
+899 RQ
-907 PESMT
+907 
-912 AQSGLKEQT
+912 
-921 ENENKTA
+921 
-928 QIGLNEQTGN
+928 
-938 GNEEQEQ
+938 
-945 DEDNT
+945 
-950 YQREKRNNKWEEKI
+950 EKRSNKWEEKI
-964 KGGVRI
+964 KDGVRI

-1007 FLAASDTTKWEKG
+1007 FLAASDTTKWKKGEK
-1020 KQKLWV
+1020 KLWV
-1026 QMMEKEADLPET
+1026 QMAEKQSDIPE
-1038 GKRKFRVDDAEF
+1038 GGRLKFRVDDAEF
-1050 LIRIWHPYPR
+1050 LIRVWHPYPR
-1060 FTKPYTFYQKNVA
+1060 FAKPYTFYQKNVA
-1073 TKKKTNNKGREVL
+1073 IKKTDQKGRAVL

-1091 IMAEATVN
+1091 MMAEATVN

-1105 RSFNDAFPA
+1105 RSFNDAYPA

-1128 AGMDFSDNPIVRTYI
+1128 AGMDFADNPIVRTYI
-1143 GDLGLD
+1143 GDLGLENPYAFEAINPD
-1149 SPFAHEDANNSVSNS
+1149 V
-1164 IAKSGR
+1164 KSGR
-1170 IRLRFGLS
+1170 IYRRLGLS
-1178 HVRRRLPQYRDI
+1178 HVQRRLPEYSDI

-1198 KYLKALLIPPSQ
+1198 KYLKGIIKGMQ
-1210 LSPEEWYA
+1210 WVSPEEWEA
-1218 YETLFE
+1218 YESLFE
-1224 HEKYAIYT
+1224 HDKYAIYT
-1232 DYHPRLEGNE
+1232 DYHPRLEGNK
-1242 RYYGA
+1242 RYFGA
-1247 DLPETNFVIYPYPD
+1247 DLPETHYVIYPYPD
-1261 GGQRVVYRDRHYI
+1261 GSKRVVYRDRHYI
-1274 LPGFAYS
+1274 LPGFAYP

-1312 LDKDGKATVILYN
+1312 LDKDGKASITLYN

-1342 GTLLWGSER
+1342 GTLLWGGE